1 MRRAPAIVRRLL
13 PHRLALAAAALT
25 VVLAATVLA
34 ALAAFSATVSSHA
47 VRTSLA
53 GNSGTTISV
62 TATVDSAATVPRVS
76 GRLRTSLPSALGGA
90 PVTTWGAASSDY
102 LDFPRGIGLPNAQT
116 HLISL
121 TALYAHAVLVAGS
134 WPTVVS
140 GSAAVPAAVPVG
152 LARLLHLA
160 AGQRLRL
167 HESVSG
173 GLVNVRITGI
183 FRPLQPGSPYWLL
196 GSASGGVQQ
205 SGGFADYGPL
215 VTTPAAMV
223 AGHVPVAAAAWA
235 AVPDVAR
242 LGAGDLQT
250 LAGRLQ
256 SALNNVS
263 GMGGL
268 QNQAVATGLPGLL
281 SGLGTALV
289 VARSQLAIGAA
300 ILLVIAGATLALA
313 TVMLSS
319 QRQAEAALLRSRGA
333 SRWQLAGTGLAE
345 AVLLVLPAVIAGP
358 LLAGLLLPPLA
369 RHGPLSRSGL
379 RLPVAFPAAAWL
391 AAAVVAAGCLV
402 VIALPWLRAAG
413 SPVRE
418 RAQRGRRGA
427 LAAATRAGAD
437 LGLLVLAGLAGWQLV
452 HYAAPVSTGLSGS
465 IGIDPILVSAPVLAL
480 AAGAVI
486 LLRLLPLVVRLGD
499 RAASRGRDMTAAVA
513 AWQIS
518 RRPLRQAGPV
528 LLGVLAVATT
538 VLAVAQWSSW
548 QRSAQ
553 DQASF
558 ATGADERVDLAPQ
571 APLPLSQVAAL
582 THTRGVTG
590 STPVIRSSIM
600 LPSSVEATLLALDT
614 RRAVSVAAI
623 RPDLVGG
630 SPRALLDRLSP
641 AATSGGRDQLL
652 ASRGAP
658 VPGRPARLEITA
670 SLRARSVGQPVLFVN
685 VTDAFGI
692 PYQLQAGVLPGNGA
706 STTLIV
712 PVAPG
717 NEAAY
722 PLHITGFSLQYVM
735 PTTQVPEAVL
745 SITSVRGA
753 ATMTADFGAPF
764 AAAAAGGQL
773 ASSVTA
779 GSGEVSAPPVVT
791 HTATS
796 GTSLTVSFQP
806 GNGIIPS
813 QFGVPASTLPAS
825 ISVASPAPV
834 ATLPAAA
841 TSAFAAATGQGL
853 GSSFPIQVDN
863 TTVRVTIVSVIAGF
877 PTVGPAGG
885 IVVDQGL
892 LQQMLAASGTPPQ
905 PVTEWWLRTAG
916 AAPTRL
922 PGGTQLTDR
931 ASLAASLLANP
942 LGAAP
947 QLAMLAIAAAAVV
960 LAAAGFAVAAATA
973 GERAR
978 DLALLAALGA
988 TRRQLTRLLCLEQ
1001 AALGIPA
1008 AVAGL
1013 ALGGVLAR
1021 LVVPAVTLTA
1031 TGAHPEPAVL
1041 VQVPLA
1047 VPVAVALATAAV
1059 PVVIAALGPAR
1070 RAGLAARTRL
1080 EAET

>member
-25 VVLAATVLA
+25 VVLAATLLA

-47 VRTSLA
+47 VRTSLT
-53 GNSGTTISV
+53 GNPGTTISV
-62 TATVDSAATVPRVS
+62 NATVSLAATVPAV
-76 GRLRTSLPSALGGA
+76 GGKLRTSLSSALGGV
-90 PVTTWGAASSDY
+90 PVAVWGAASSDY
-102 LDFPRGIGLPNAQT
+102 LDLPRGTGLANAQT

-121 TALYAHAVLVAGS
+121 TALNAHAALVAGS

-152 LARLLHLA
+152 LARSLHLA
-160 AGQRLRL
+160 AGQTIRL
-167 HESVSG
+167 HESVTG
-173 GLVNVRITGI
+173 APVDVRITGI

-196 GSASGGVQQ
+196 SSAAAGVQQ

-215 VTTPAAMV
+215 VTTPAVMAT
-223 AGHVPVAAAAWA
+223 GHVAVDAAAWA

-242 LGAGDLQT
+242 IGAGDLQ
-250 LAGRLQ
+250 AASGRLQ
-256 SALNNVS
+256 SAVNKV
-263 GMGGL
+263 GRMGSV
-268 QNQAVATGLPGLL
+268 QNQTVSTGLPGLL

-289 VARSQLAIGAA
+289 VTRSQLAIGAA

-333 SRWQLAGTGLAE
+333 SRWQLAGSGVAE
-345 AVLLVLPAVIAGP
+345 AALLVLPALVVSP

-379 RLPVAFPAAAWL
+379 RLPVAFPAAAWV
-391 AAAVVAAGCLV
+391 AAAAVAAGCLV
-402 VIALPWLRAAG
+402 VIALPWLRTAG

-427 LAAATRAGAD
+427 LGAATRAGAD

-465 IGIDPILVSAPVLAL
+465 IGIDPVLVSAPVLAL

-499 RAASRGRDMTAAVA
+499 RAASRGRDMTTAVA

-528 LLGVLAVATT
+528 LLAVLAVATS

-558 ATGADERVDLAPQ
+558 AAGADERVDLSPQ
-571 APLPLSQVAAL
+571 APLTLGQVATL
-582 THTRGVTG
+582 TGAHGVTR
-590 STPVIRSSIM
+590 STPVIRASAMMPNSTT
-600 LPSSVEATLLALDT
+600 ATLLALDA
-614 RRAVSVAAI
+614 RPAASVAAI

-630 SPRALLDRLSP
+630 SPTALLDRLSP
-641 AATSGGRDQLL
+641 AADRPATSQ
-652 ASRGAP
+652 GAP

-670 SLRARSVGQPVLFVN
+670 SLHAKSVGQPVLFLE

-692 PYQLQAGVLPGNGA
+692 PYQLQAGLLHTNGTA
-706 STTLIV
+706 TTLVV

-717 NEAAY
+717 NKAAY
-722 PLHITGFSLQYVM
+722 PLRITGYSLQYVM
-735 PTTQVPEAVL
+735 PTTETPGAAHATL
-745 SITSVRGA
+745 SIESVRGSA
-753 ATMTADFGAPF
+753 SLTGGFGAPF
-764 AAAAAGGQL
+764 AAATAGGRL
-773 ASSVTA
+773 ASSTTA
-779 GSGEVSAPPVVT
+779 GSGQVT
-791 HTATS
+791 IQPSVTSTATR

-806 GNGIIPS
+806 GSGIFPP
-813 QFGVPASTLPAS
+813 QFGAPATTLPAS
-825 ISVASPAPV
+825 ISVAPPRPTRA
-834 ATLPAAA
+834 LPAAA
-841 TSAFAAATGQGL
+841 TSAFTAATGQGR
-853 GSSFPIQVDN
+853 GSTFPIQVGN
-863 TTVRVTIVSVIAGF
+863 TAVRVTIVSVIASF
-877 PTVGPAGG
+877 PTISGSGG
-885 IVVDQGL
+885 IVVDQSL
-892 LQQMLAASGTPPQ
+892 LQQTLTADGAPPE
-905 PVTEWWLRTAG
+905 PVTEWWLRTAD

-922 PGGTQLTDR
+922 PGGATFTDR

-947 QLAMLAIAAAAVV
+947 QLAMLAIAAAAVI

-1013 ALGGVLAR
+1013 VLGGVLAR

-1031 TGAHPEPAVL
+1031 TGAHPQPAVL

-1047 VPVAVALATAAV
+1047 VPIAVALVTAAV
-1059 PVVIAALGPAR
+1059 PVAIAALGPAR

>member
-1 MRRAPAIVRRLL
+1 VRRAPAILRRLL
-13 PHRLALAAAALT
+13 PHRLALSAAALT
-25 VVLAATVLA
+25 VLLAATLLA

-47 VRTSLA
+47 VRTSLT
-53 GNSGTTISV
+53 GNPGTTISV
-62 TATVDSAATVPRVS
+62 NATVSTAATVPAVA
-76 GRLRTSLPSALGGA
+76 GRLRASVSTALGGA
-90 PVTTWGAASSDY
+90 PVAVWGAASSDY
-102 LDFPRGIGLPNAQT
+102 LDFPHGVGLPNAQT

-121 TALYAHAVLVAGS
+121 TALNAHAVLVAGS

-140 GSAAVPAAVPVG
+140 GSAAVPAAVPAS
-152 LARLLHLA
+152 LARSLHLS
-160 AGQRLRL
+160 AGQTLRLR
-167 HESVSG
+167 ESVSG
-173 GLVNVRITGI
+173 ARVEVRIAGI

-196 GSASGGVQQ
+196 GSASSGVQQ

-215 VTTPAAMV
+215 VTTPAAM
-223 AGHVPVAAAAWA
+223 ASGHVTVDAAAWA
-235 AVPDVAR
+235 ALPNVAR
-242 LGAGDLQT
+242 LGAGDLQ
-250 LAGRLQ
+250 AVSGRLQ
-256 SALNNVS
+256 SAVNSVG
-263 GMGGL
+263 GMAGL
-268 QNQAVATGLPGLL
+268 QNQTVSTGLPGLL
-281 SGLGTALV
+281 SGLATALV
-289 VARSQLAIGAA
+289 VTRSQLAIGAA

-333 SRWQLAGTGLAE
+333 SRWQMAGSGLAE
-345 AVLLVLPAVIAGP
+345 AALLVMPSLIAGP

-369 RHGPLSRSGL
+369 RHGPLSSSGL
-379 RLPVAFPAAAWL
+379 RLPVAFPAAAW
-391 AAAVVAAGCLV
+391 AAAATVAAGCLV
-402 VIALPWLRAAG
+402 VIALPWLRTAG

-418 RAQRGRRGA
+418 RAQRGRRRA
-427 LAAATRAGAD
+427 LGAATRAGAD
-437 LGLLVLAGLAGWQLV
+437 LGLLVLAGLAVWQLV

-465 IGIDPILVSAPVLAL
+465 IGVDPILVSAPVLAL

-528 LLGVLAVATT
+528 LLAVLAVATS

-558 ATGADERVDLAPQ
+558 ATGADERVDLSPQ
-571 APLPLSQVAAL
+571 APLALGQVATL
-582 THTRGVTG
+582 TGARGVTG
-590 STPVIRSSIM
+590 STPVIRSPAMMPNSAT
-600 LPSSVEATLLALDT
+600 ATLLALDT
-614 RRAVSVAAI
+614 RQAVAVAAI

-641 AATSGGRDQLL
+641 AGA
-652 ASRGAP
+652 RGAASSGAL

-670 SLRARSVGQPVLFVN
+670 SLHAASVGQPVLFVE
-685 VTDAFGI
+685 VEDAFGI
-692 PYQLQAGVLPGNGA
+692 PYQLQAGIVPSNGA
-706 STTLIV
+706 ATRLVV
-712 PVAPG
+712 PVAPA
-717 NEAAY
+717 NKAAY
-722 PLHITGFSLQYVM
+722 PLRITGYSLQYVM
-735 PTTQVPEAVL
+735 PTTAAPGAAQAALTIE
-745 SITSVRGA
+745 SVRGA
-753 ATMTADFGAPF
+753 ARMTGGFGAPF
-764 AAAAAGGQL
+764 AAATEG
-773 ASSVTA
+773 SSLTSSTTA
-779 GSGEVSAPPVVT
+779 GSGQITIPPSVT
-791 HTATS
+791 ATVTS
-796 GTSLTVSFQP
+796 GTSLRVSFQP
-806 GNGIIPS
+806 GDGIFPP
-813 QFGVPASTLPAS
+813 QFGAPASTLPAS
-825 ISVASPAPV
+825 ISVAPPRPAGALPV
-834 ATLPAAA
+834 AA
-841 TSAFAAATGQGL
+841 TSAFAAATGQGK
-853 GSSFPIQVDN
+853 GSTFPIQVGN
-863 TTVRVTIVSVIAGF
+863 TTIRVTVVSVIAGF
-877 PTVGPAGG
+877 PTIAGPGG
-885 IVVDQGL
+885 IVMDQSL
-892 LQQMLAASGTPPQ
+892 LQQTLAADGAPPE

-916 AAPTRL
+916 SGPTRL
-922 PGGTQLTDR
+922 PGGATLTDR
-931 ASLAASLLANP
+931 ASMAASLLANP

-947 QLAMLAIAAAAVV
+947 QLAMLAIAAAAVI

-1013 ALGGVLAR
+1013 LLGGVLAK

-1031 TGAHPEPAVL
+1031 TGAHPQPFVL

-1047 VPVAVALATAAV
+1047 VPIVVALVTAAV

>member
-1 MRRAPAIVRRLL
+1 VRRAPAIVRRLL

-25 VVLAATVLA
+25 VVLAATLLA

-47 VRTSLA
+47 VRTSLT
-53 GNSGTTISV
+53 GNPGTTISV
-62 TATVDSAATVPRVS
+62 NATVSSATTVPAV
-76 GRLRTSLPSALGGA
+76 GGKLRRSLSTALGGV
-90 PVTTWGAASSDY
+90 PVAVWGAASSDY
-102 LDFPRGIGLPNAQT
+102 LDFPHGIGLANAQT

-121 TALYAHAVLVAGS
+121 TALNAHAALVAGS

-152 LARLLHLA
+152 LARNLHLA
-160 AGQRLRL
+160 AGQTIRL
-167 HESVSG
+167 HESVTG
-173 GLVNVRITGI
+173 APVDVRITGI
-183 FRPLQPGSPYWLL
+183 FRPLQPASPYWLF
-196 GSASGGVQQ
+196 GSATGGVQQ

-215 VTTPAAMV
+215 VTAPAVLAG
-223 AGHVPVAAAAWA
+223 GHVAVDAAAWA

-242 LGAGDLQT
+242 LGAGDLQAA
-250 LAGRLQ
+250 AGRLQ
-256 SALNNVS
+256 SALKKV
-263 GMGGL
+263 GGRGGA
-268 QNQAVATGLPGLL
+268 QNQTVSTGLPGLL

-289 VARSQLAIGAA
+289 VTRSQLAIGAA

-333 SRWQLAGTGLAE
+333 SRWQLAGSGVAE
-345 AVLLVLPAVIAGP
+345 AALLVLPALIVSP

-379 RLPVAFPAAAWL
+379 RLPVAFPAAAWV
-391 AAAVVAAGCLV
+391 AAAAVAAGCLV
-402 VIALPWLRAAG
+402 VIALPWLRTAG

-427 LAAATRAGAD
+427 LGAATRAGAD

-499 RAASRGRDMTAAVA
+499 RAAGRGRDMTTAVA

-528 LLGVLAVATT
+528 LLAVLAVATS

-558 ATGADERVDLAPQ
+558 AAGADERVDLSPQ
-571 APLPLSQVAAL
+571 APLTLGQVATL
-582 THTRGVTG
+582 TGAHGVTG
-590 STPVIRSSIM
+590 STPVIRASAMMPNSTT
-600 LPSSVEATLLALDT
+600 ATLLALDA
-614 RRAVSVAAI
+614 RRAASVAAI

-630 SPRALLDRLSP
+630 SPTALLDRLSP
-641 AATSGGRDQLL
+641 AGDQR
-652 ASRGAP
+652 AAISGAP
-658 VPGRPARLEITA
+658 VPGRPARLEVTA
-670 SLRARSVGQPVLFVN
+670 SLHAKSVGQPVLFLE

-692 PYQLQAGVLPGNGA
+692 PYQLQAGVLHTNGTA
-706 STTLIV
+706 TTLVV

-717 NEAAY
+717 NKAAY
-722 PLHITGFSLQYVM
+722 PLRITGFTLQYLM
-735 PTTQVPEAVL
+735 PTAHVSGATL
-745 SITSVRGA
+745 SIESVRGA
-753 ATMTADFGAPF
+753 ASATGGFGAPF
-764 AAAAAGGQL
+764 AAATADGRM
-773 ASSVTA
+773 ASSTAA
-779 GSGEVSAPPVVT
+779 GSGLVT
-791 HTATS
+791 MQPSVTKTTAR

-806 GNGIIPS
+806 GYGLFPA
-813 QFGVPASTLPAS
+813 QFKQPATTLPAS
-825 ISVASPAPV
+825 ISVAPPQPARALPV
-834 ATLPAAA
+834 AA
-841 TSAFAAATGQGL
+841 TSAFTAATGQKR
-853 GSSFPIQVDN
+853 GSTFPVQVGN
-863 TTVRVTIVSVIAGF
+863 STVRVTIVSVIASF
-877 PTVGPAGG
+877 PTISGSGG
-885 IVVDQGL
+885 IVVDQSL
-892 LQQMLAASGTPPQ
+892 LQQTLAADGALPE

-922 PGGTQLTDR
+922 PGGATLTDR

-947 QLAMLAIAAAAVV
+947 QLAMLAIAAAAVI

-1013 ALGGVLAR
+1013 VLGGVLAR

-1031 TGAHPEPAVL
+1031 TGAHPQPAVL

-1047 VPVAVALATAAV
+1047 VPIAVALVTAAV
-1059 PVVIAALGPAR
+1059 PVAIAALGPAR

>member
-1 MRRAPAIVRRLL
+1 VRRAPAIVRRLL

-25 VVLAATVLA
+25 VVLAATLLA
-34 ALAAFSATVSSHA
+34 ALAAFSATVGSHA
-47 VRTSLA
+47 VRTSLS
-53 GNSGTTISV
+53 GNAGTTISV
-62 TATVDSAATVPRVS
+62 NATVSTAATVPAAD
-76 GRLRTSLPSALGGA
+76 GKLRTSLSSALGGV
-90 PVTTWGAASSDY
+90 PVTVWGAASSDY
-102 LDFPRGIGLPNAQT
+102 LDFPPGIGLANAQT

-140 GSAAVPAAVPVG
+140 GSAAVPVAVPVG
-152 LARLLHLA
+152 LARNLHLA
-160 AGQRLRL
+160 AGRTFRL
-167 HESVSG
+167 HESVTG
-173 GLVNVRITGI
+173 APVDVRITGI
-183 FRPLQPGSPYWLL
+183 FRPLRPGSPYWLL
-196 GSASGGVQQ
+196 KSATGGVQQ

-215 VTTPAAMV
+215 VTTPEAMA
-223 AGHVPVAAAAWA
+223 AGHVVVDAASWA

-242 LGAGDLQT
+242 IGAGGLQ
-250 LAGRLQ
+250 AISDRVQ
-256 SALNNVS
+256 SAVNKIARIS
-263 GMGGL
+263 GL
-268 QNQAVATGLPGLL
+268 QNQTVSTRLPRLL

-289 VARSQLAIGAA
+289 VTRSQLAIGAA
-300 ILLVIAGATLALA
+300 MLLVIAGATLALA

-319 QRQAEAALLRSRGA
+319 QRQAEVALLRSRGA
-333 SRWQLAGTGLAE
+333 SRWQLAGSGVAE
-345 AVLLVLPAVIAGP
+345 AVLLVLPSVIVGP

-379 RLPVAFPAAAWL
+379 RLPVAFPAAAWV
-391 AAAVVAAGCLV
+391 AAAAVAAGCLV
-402 VIALPWLRAAG
+402 VIALPWLRSAG

-427 LAAATRAGAD
+427 MGAATRAGAD

-465 IGIDPILVSAPVLAL
+465 IGVDPILVSAPVLAL

-499 RAASRGRDMTAAVA
+499 RAASRGRDMTTAVA

-528 LLGVLAVATT
+528 LLAVLAVATS

-558 ATGADERVDLAPQ
+558 TAGADERVDLSPQ
-571 APLPLSQVAAL
+571 APLSLGQVATL
-582 THTRGVTG
+582 TRAHGVTG
-590 STPVIRSSIM
+590 GTPVIRE
-600 LPSSVEATLLALDT
+600 SVMMPNSTSVTLLALNT

-630 SPRALLDRLSP
+630 SPSALLDRLSP
-641 AATSGGRDQLL
+641 AGDQRAAVSGAL
-652 ASRGAP
+652 

-670 SLRARSVGQPVLFVN
+670 SVHGKSVGQPVLFVD

-692 PYQLQAGVLPGNGA
+692 PYQLQAGPLHSNGA
-706 STTLIV
+706 ATTLVV

-717 NEAAY
+717 SQAAY
-722 PLHITGFSLQYVM
+722 PLRITGFSLQYLM
-735 PTTQVPEAVL
+735 PTTHVSGATL
-745 SITSVRGA
+745 SIESVRGA
-753 ATMTADFGAPF
+753 AGTTGGFGAPF
-764 AAAAAGGQL
+764 AAATAGSRM
-773 ASSVTA
+773 ASSTTA
-779 GSGEVSAPPVVT
+779 GSGQVTIPPSVT
-791 HTATS
+791 KTTAR
-796 GTSLTVSFQP
+796 GASLTVSFQP
-806 GNGIIPS
+806 GYGVSPA
-813 QFGVPASTLPAS
+813 QFGQPATTLPAS
-825 ISVASPAPV
+825 ISVTPPRPARALPV
-834 ATLPAAA
+834 AA
-841 TSAFAAATGQGL
+841 TSAFTAATGQKR
-853 GSSFPIQVDN
+853 GSTFPIQVGN
-863 TTVRVTIVSVIAGF
+863 ATVRVTIVSVIAAF
-877 PTVGPAGG
+877 PTIGGSGG
-885 IVVDQGL
+885 IVVDQRL
-892 LQQMLAASGTPPQ
+892 LQQTLAAEGTPPE
-905 PVTEWWLRTAG
+905 PVTEWWLRTTS

-922 PGGTQLTDR
+922 PGGATLTDR

-1013 ALGGVLAR
+1013 VLGGVLAR

-1031 TGAHPEPAVL
+1031 TGAHPQPFVL

-1047 VPVAVALATAAV
+1047 VPIAVALVTAAV
-1059 PVVIAALGPAR
+1059 PVVIAAFGPAR

>member
-25 VVLAATVLA
+25 VLLAATLLA
-34 ALAAFSATVSSHA
+34 ALAAFSATVSGHA
-47 VRTSLA
+47 VRTSLE

-62 TATVDSAATVPRVS
+62 NATVDSAATVQSV
-76 GRLRTSLPSALGGA
+76 GGKLRTWFTAALGA
-90 PVTTWGAASSDY
+90 PVTVWDAASSDY
-102 LDFPRGIGLPNAQT
+102 LNFPRGIGLPDAQT

-121 TALYAHAVLVAGS
+121 TGLYAHAVLVAGS

-140 GSAAVPAAVPVG
+140 GSATVPAAVPAG
-152 LARLLHLA
+152 LARSLHLA
-160 AGQRLRL
+160 AGQTVRL
-167 HESVSG
+167 HVSASG
-173 GLVNVRITGI
+173 APVDVRITGI

-196 GSASGGVQQ
+196 RSASGGVQEA
-205 SGGFADYGPL
+205 GGFADYGPL
-215 VTTPAAMV
+215 VTSPAAMT
-223 AGHVPVAAAAWA
+223 AGRVPVVAATWA

-242 LGAGDLQT
+242 LSAADLQAH
-250 LAGRLQ
+250 AGRLQ
-256 SALNNVS
+256 SALNRV
-263 GMGGL
+263 GGLGGL
-268 QNQAVATGLPGLL
+268 QNQTVATGLPGLL

-333 SRWQLAGTGLAE
+333 SRWQLAGSGLAE

-391 AAAVVAAGCLV
+391 AAAVVGAGCLV
-402 VIALPWLRAAG
+402 VIAMPWLRGAG

-427 LAAATRAGAD
+427 LGAATRAGAD

-528 LLGVLAVATT
+528 LLGVLAVATS
-538 VLAVAQWSSW
+538 VLAVAQWTSW

-558 ATGADERVDLAPQ
+558 ATGADERVDLSPQ
-571 APLPLSQVAAL
+571 APLSLGQVATL
-582 THTRGVTG
+582 THAPGVTG
-590 STPVIRSSIM
+590 STPVIRSLIM
-600 LPSSVEATLLALDT
+600 LPSSAEATLLALDT
-614 RRAVSVAAI
+614 RPAVSVAAI

-641 AATSGGRDQLL
+641 AADQR
-652 ASRGAP
+652 AATPGAL

-670 SLRARSVGQPVLFVN
+670 SLHARSVGQPVLFVE

-692 PYQLQAGVLPGNGA
+692 PYQLQAGMLPSSGA
-706 STTLIV
+706 ATTLVV

-717 NEAAY
+717 NKAAY
-722 PLHITGFSLQYVM
+722 PLRITGFSLQYVM
-735 PTTQVPEAVL
+735 PTTPVPVATL
-745 SITSVRGA
+745 SIESVRGA
-753 ATMTADFGAPF
+753 AGMTGGFGAPF
-764 AAAAAGGQL
+764 AGAAGSDL
-773 ASSVTA
+773 TSSSTA
-779 GSGEVSAPPVVT
+779 GSGQVNAQPLVT
-791 HTATS
+791 STATR
-796 GTSLTVSFQP
+796 GTALIVRFQP
-806 GNGIIPS
+806 GNGIFPS
-813 QFGVPASTLPAS
+813 QFGSQPSALPAS
-825 ISVASPAPV
+825 VSIAPPGPAGP
-834 ATLPAAA
+834 LPAAA
-841 TSAFAAATGQGL
+841 TSAFAAATGQGR
-853 GSSFPIQVDN
+853 GATFPIQVGN
-863 TTVRVTIVSVIAGF
+863 TTLRVTIVSVIAGF
-877 PTVGPAGG
+877 PTIGGTGG

-892 LQQMLAASGTPPQ
+892 LQQMLAAAGAPPQ
-905 PVTEWWLRTAG
+905 PVSEWWLRTAG
-916 AAPTRL
+916 TAPTSL
-922 PGGTQLTDR
+922 PGGAVLTDR
-931 ASLAASLLANP
+931 ASLAAALLANP

-947 QLAMLAIAAAAVV
+947 QLAMLAIAAAAVI
-960 LAAAGFAVAAATA
+960 LAAAGFTVAAATA

-1001 AALGIPA
+1001 AALGVPA

-1013 ALGGVLAR
+1013 VLGGVLAR

-1031 TGAHPEPAVL
+1031 TGAHPQPAVL

-1047 VPVAVALATAAV
+1047 VPVAVALVIAAV

>member
-1 MRRAPAIVRRLL
+1 VRRAPAIVRRLL

-25 VVLAATVLA
+25 VLLAATLLA
-34 ALAAFSATVSSHA
+34 ALAAFSATVSGHA
-47 VRTSLA
+47 VRTSLE

-62 TATVDSAATVPRVS
+62 NATVDSAATVQSV
-76 GRLRTSLPSALGGA
+76 GGKLRTWFTAALGA
-90 PVTTWGAASSDY
+90 PVTVWDAASSDY
-102 LDFPRGIGLPNAQT
+102 LNFPRGIGLPDAQT

-121 TALYAHAVLVAGS
+121 TGLYAHAVLVAGS

-140 GSAAVPAAVPVG
+140 GSATVPAAVPAG
-152 LARLLHLA
+152 LARSLHLA
-160 AGQRLRL
+160 AGQTVRL
-167 HESVSG
+167 HVSASG
-173 GLVNVRITGI
+173 APVDVRITGI

-196 GSASGGVQQ
+196 RSASGGVQEA
-205 SGGFADYGPL
+205 GGFADYGPL
-215 VTTPAAMV
+215 VTSPAAMT
-223 AGHVPVAAAAWA
+223 AGRVPVVAATWA

-242 LGAGDLQT
+242 LSAADLQAH
-250 LAGRLQ
+250 AGRLQ
-256 SALNNVS
+256 SALNRV
-263 GMGGL
+263 GGLGGL
-268 QNQAVATGLPGLL
+268 QNQTVATGLPGLL

-333 SRWQLAGTGLAE
+333 SRWQLAGSGLAE

-379 RLPVAFPAAAWL
+379 RLPVAFPAAAWV
-391 AAAVVAAGCLV
+391 AAAAVAAGCLV
-402 VIALPWLRAAG
+402 VIALPWLRTAG

-427 LAAATRAGAD
+427 LGAATRAGAD
-437 LGLLVLAGLAGWQLV
+437 LGLLVLAGLSGWQLV

-465 IGIDPILVSAPVLAL
+465 IGIDPVLVSAPVLAL

-528 LLGVLAVATT
+528 LLAVLAVATS

-558 ATGADERVDLAPQ
+558 AAGADERVDLSPQ
-571 APLPLSQVAAL
+571 APLTLGQVATL
-582 THTRGVTG
+582 TGAHGVTG
-590 STPVIRSSIM
+590 STPVIRASAMMPNSTT
-600 LPSSVEATLLALDT
+600 ATLLALDA
-614 RRAVSVAAI
+614 RRAASVAAI

-630 SPRALLDRLSP
+630 SPTALLDRLSP
-641 AATSGGRDQLL
+641 AGDQR
-652 ASRGAP
+652 AAISGAP
-658 VPGRPARLEITA
+658 VPGRPARLEVTA
-670 SLRARSVGQPVLFVN
+670 SLHAKSVGQPVLFLE

-692 PYQLQAGVLPGNGA
+692 PYQLQAGVLHTNGTATTLVVPVSPGNK
-706 STTLIV
+706 
-712 PVAPG
+712 
-717 NEAAY
+717 AAY
-722 PLHITGFSLQYVM
+722 PLRITGFTLQYLM
-735 PTTQVPEAVL
+735 PTAHVSGATL
-745 SITSVRGA
+745 SIESVRGA
-753 ATMTADFGAPF
+753 ASATGGFGAPF
-764 AAAAAGGQL
+764 AAATAGGRM
-773 ASSVTA
+773 ASSTAA
-779 GSGEVSAPPVVT
+779 GSGLVT
-791 HTATS
+791 MQPSVTKTTAR

-806 GNGIIPS
+806 GYGLFPA
-813 QFGVPASTLPAS
+813 QFKQPATTLPAS
-825 ISVASPAPV
+825 ISVAPPQPARALPV
-834 ATLPAAA
+834 AA
-841 TSAFAAATGQGL
+841 TSAFTAATGQKR
-853 GSSFPIQVDN
+853 GSTFPVQVGN
-863 TTVRVTIVSVIAGF
+863 STVRVTIVSVIASF
-877 PTVGPAGG
+877 PTISGSGG
-885 IVVDQGL
+885 IVVDQSL
-892 LQQMLAASGTPPQ
+892 LQQTLAADGALPE

-922 PGGTQLTDR
+922 PGGATLTDR

-947 QLAMLAIAAAAVV
+947 QLAMLAIAAAAVI

-1013 ALGGVLAR
+1013 VLGGVLAR

-1031 TGAHPEPAVL
+1031 TGAHPQPAVL
-1041 VQVPLA
+1041 VQVPLT
-1047 VPVAVALATAAV
+1047 VPIAVALVTAAV
-1059 PVVIAALGPAR
+1059 PVAIAALGPAR

>member
-437 LGLLVLAGLAGWQLV
+437 LGLLAARRAGRLAARALRRPGIDGPERLDRHRPDPGQRARAGPGRRGGHPAAAAAARGQARRPRGQPGPRHDRRRGGV
-452 HYAAPVSTGLSGS
+452 ADQPQAAAPGRAGAARGARGGHHRACGGAVEQ
-465 IGIDPILVSAPVLAL
+465 L
-480 AAGAVI
+480 AALGAGPGQ
-486 LLRLLPLVVRLGD
+486 LRH
-499 RAASRGRDMTAAVA
+499 RGRRACRSRTAGA
-513 AWQIS
+513 APAEPGG
-518 RRPLRQAGPV
+518 RADPHARGHRQHAGHPVVDHAAEFGRGNAACAGHTAGRVGRGDTAGPGGRV
-528 LLGVLAVATT
+528 
-538 VLAVAQWSSW
+538 
-548 QRSAQ
+548 
-553 DQASF
+553 
-558 ATGADERVDLAPQ
+558 ATGAARPALA
-571 APLPLSQVAAL
+571 
-582 THTRGVTG
+582 
-590 STPVIRSSIM
+590 
-600 LPSSVEATLLALDT
+600 
-614 RRAVSVAAI
+614 
-623 RPDLVGG
+623 
-630 SPRALLDRLSP
+630 
-641 AATSGGRDQLL
+641 GRDVGR
-652 ASRGAP
+652 AGSAVGVSGRAGS
-658 VPGRPARLEITA
+658 RPARLEITA

>member
-25 VVLAATVLA
+25 VVLAATLLA

-47 VRTSLA
+47 VRTSLT
-53 GNSGTTISV
+53 GNPGTTISV
-62 TATVDSAATVPRVS
+62 NATVSSAATVPAV
-76 GRLRTSLPSALGGA
+76 GGKLRTSLSSALGGV
-90 PVTTWGAASSDY
+90 PVAVWGAASSDY
-102 LDFPRGIGLPNAQT
+102 LDLPRGTGLANAQT

-121 TALYAHAVLVAGS
+121 TALNAHAALVAGS

-140 GSAAVPAAVPVG
+140 GSAAVPAAVPAG
-152 LARLLHLA
+152 LARNLHLA
-160 AGQRLRL
+160 AGQTIRL
-167 HESVSG
+167 HESVTG
-173 GLVNVRITGI
+173 APVDVRITGI

-196 GSASGGVQQ
+196 GSATAGVQQ

-215 VTTPAAMV
+215 VTTPAVMAS
-223 AGHVPVAAAAWA
+223 GHVAVDAAAWA

-242 LGAGDLQT
+242 IGAGDLQ
-250 LAGRLQ
+250 AASGRLQ
-256 SALNNVS
+256 SAVNKVGRMGKVQNETVS
-263 GMGGL
+263 
-268 QNQAVATGLPGLL
+268 TGLPGLL

-289 VARSQLAIGAA
+289 VTRSQLAIGAA

-333 SRWQLAGTGLAE
+333 SRWQLAGSGVAE
-345 AVLLVLPAVIAGP
+345 AALLVLPALIVSP

-379 RLPVAFPAAAWL
+379 RLPVAFPAAAWV
-391 AAAVVAAGCLV
+391 AAAAVAAGCLV
-402 VIALPWLRAAG
+402 VIALPWLRTAG

-427 LAAATRAGAD
+427 LGAATRAGAD

-465 IGIDPILVSAPVLAL
+465 IGIDPVLVSAPVLAL

-499 RAASRGRDMTAAVA
+499 RAASRGRDMTTAVA

-528 LLGVLAVATT
+528 LLAVLAVATS

-558 ATGADERVDLAPQ
+558 TAGADERVDLSPQ
-571 APLPLSQVAAL
+571 APLTLGQVATL
-582 THTRGVTG
+582 TGAHGVTG
-590 STPVIRSSIM
+590 STPVIRVSAMMPNSTT
-600 LPSSVEATLLALDT
+600 ATLLALDA
-614 RRAVSVAAI
+614 RPAASVAAI

-630 SPRALLDRLSP
+630 SPTALFDRLSP
-641 AATSGGRDQLL
+641 AADRPA
-652 ASRGAP
+652 ASQGAP
-658 VPGRPARLEITA
+658 VPGRPARLEVTV
-670 SLRARSVGQPVLFVN
+670 SLHAKSVGQPVLFLE

-692 PYQLQAGVLPGNGA
+692 PYQLQAGVLHTNGA
-706 STTLIV
+706 ATTLVV

-717 NEAAY
+717 NKAAY
-722 PLHITGFSLQYVM
+722 PLRITGFTLQYLM
-735 PTTQVPEAVL
+735 PTAHVSGATL
-745 SITSVRGA
+745 SIESVRGA
-753 ATMTADFGAPF
+753 ASSTGGFGAPF
-764 AAAAAGGQL
+764 AAATAGGRM
-773 ASSVTA
+773 ASSTAA
-779 GSGEVSAPPVVT
+779 GSGLVT
-791 HTATS
+791 MRPSVTKTTAR

-806 GNGIIPS
+806 GYGIFPA
-813 QFGVPASTLPAS
+813 QFKQPATTLPAS
-825 ISVASPAPV
+825 ISVAPPQPAR
-834 ATLPAAA
+834 TLPVAA
-841 TSAFAAATGQGL
+841 TSAFTAATGQKR
-853 GSSFPIQVDN
+853 GSTFPVQVGN
-863 TTVRVTIVSVIAGF
+863 SAVRVTIVSVIASF
-877 PTVGPAGG
+877 PTISGSGG
-885 IVVDQGL
+885 IVVDQSL
-892 LQQMLAASGTPPQ
+892 LQQTLAADGALPE

-922 PGGTQLTDR
+922 PGGATLTDR

-947 QLAMLAIAAAAVV
+947 QLAMLAIAAAAVI

-1013 ALGGVLAR
+1013 VLGGVLAR

-1031 TGAHPEPAVL
+1031 TGAHPQPAVL

-1047 VPVAVALATAAV
+1047 VPIAVALVTAAV
-1059 PVVIAALGPAR
+1059 PVAIAALGPAR

>member
-1 MRRAPAIVRRLL
+1 VRRAPAIVRRLL

-25 VVLAATVLA
+25 VLLAATLLA
-34 ALAAFSATVSSHA
+34 ALAAFSATVSGHA

-53 GNSGTTISV
+53 GNPGTTISV
-62 TATVDSAATVPRVS
+62 NATVSSAATVPAVA
-76 GRLRTSLPSALGGA
+76 GKLRTSFTTALGGV
-90 PVTTWGAASSDY
+90 PVTVWGAASTDY

-116 HLISL
+116 HLICM
-121 TALYAHAVLVAGS
+121 TALNAHAVLVTGS

-140 GSAAVPAAVPVG
+140 GSAAVPAAVPLG
-152 LARLLHLA
+152 LARSLHLA
-160 AGQRLRL
+160 AGQTVRL
-167 HESVSG
+167 HDSASG
-173 GLVNVRITGI
+173 EVVDVRITGI
-183 FRPLQPGSPYWLL
+183 FRPLQQRSPYWLL

-205 SGGFADYGPL
+205 AGGFADYGPL
-215 VTTPAAMV
+215 VTSPAVMA
-223 AGHVPVAAAAWA
+223 AGHVPAVAAAWA

-242 LGAGDLQT
+242 LGAGDLQA
-250 LAGRLQ
+250 LADRLQ
-256 SALNNVS
+256 SALNQVN
-263 GMGGL
+263 GMAGL
-268 QNQAVATGLPGLL
+268 QNQTVATGLPGLL

-289 VARSQLAIGAA
+289 VTRSQLAIGAA

-333 SRWQLAGTGLAE
+333 SRWQLAGSGLAE
-345 AVLLVLPAVIAGP
+345 AALLVLPTVIAGP

-391 AAAVVAAGCLV
+391 AAAAVAAGCLV
-402 VIALPWLRAAG
+402 VIALPWLRAGG

-427 LAAATRAGAD
+427 LGAATRAGAD

-452 HYAAPVSTGLSGS
+452 HYAAPVSTGLSGT

-499 RAASRGRDMTAAVA
+499 RAASRGRDMTAALA

-528 LLGVLAVATT
+528 LLGVLAVATS
-538 VLAVAQWSSW
+538 VLALAQWSSW

-558 ATGADERVDLAPQ
+558 ATGADERVDLSPQ
-571 APLPLSQVAAL
+571 APLGLGQVAAL
-582 THTRGVTG
+582 TRARGVTG
-590 STPVIRSSIM
+590 STPVIRSSILM
-600 LPSSVEATLLALDT
+600 PNSATATLLALDT
-614 RRAVSVAAI
+614 KPAVSVAAI

-630 SPRALLDRLSP
+630 SPRALLGRLSP
-641 AATSGGRDQLL
+641 AA
-652 ASRGAP
+652 ASPAASQGAL

-670 SLRARSVGQPVLFVN
+670 SLHARSVGQPVLFVD

-692 PYQLQAGVLPGNGA
+692 PYQLQAGLLPGDGVP
-706 STTLIV
+706 TTLIV
-712 PVAPG
+712 PVAPD
-717 NEAAY
+717 NDAAY
-722 PLHITGFSLQYVM
+722 PLHITGFSLQYTM
-735 PTTQVPEAVL
+735 PATLVPAAVL
-745 SITSVRGA
+745 SIESVRGA
-753 ATMTADFGAPF
+753 AGMTTGFGAPF
-764 AAAAAGGQL
+764 AAAAAGGRL
-773 ASSVTA
+773 AGSTTA
-779 GSGEVSAPPVVT
+779 GSGQVT
-791 HTATS
+791 IQPAVTGTGTR
-796 GTSLTVSFQP
+796 GTSLTVAFRP
-806 GNGIIPS
+806 GFGIYPA
-813 QFGVPASTLPAS
+813 QFGSPASTLPATV
-825 ISVASPAPV
+825 SVAPRPPAGP
-834 ATLPAAA
+834 LPAAA
-841 TSAFAAATGQGL
+841 TSAFVAATGQGR
-853 GSSFPIQVDN
+853 GSTFPIQVSN
-863 TTVRVTIVSVIAGF
+863 TNVRVTIVSVIAGF
-877 PTVGPAGG
+877 PTISGAGG

-892 LQQMLAASGTPPQ
+892 LQRVLAAAGAPPE

-916 AAPTRL
+916 PAPTRL
-922 PGGTQLTDR
+922 PGGATLTDR
-931 ASLAASLLANP
+931 ASIAASLLANP

-947 QLAMLAIAAAAVV
+947 ELAMLAIAAAAVI

-1013 ALGGVLAR
+1013 VLGGVLAR

-1031 TGAHPEPAVL
+1031 TGAHPQPAVL

-1047 VPVAVALATAAV
+1047 GPAAVALVIAAV

>member
-1 MRRAPAIVRRLL
+1 VHRSPAIVRRLL

-25 VVLAATVLA
+25 VLLAATLLA

-53 GNSGTTISV
+53 GNPGTTIAVNASV
-62 TATVDSAATVPRVS
+62 GSAATVSQAS
-76 GRLRTSLPSALGGA
+76 GRMRSWLAQALGGA
-90 PVTTWGAASSDY
+90 PVTIWGAASSDY

-121 TALYAHAVLVAGS
+121 TALDAHADLLTGS
-134 WPTVVS
+134 WPTTVN
-140 GSAAVPAAVPVG
+140 GSAAVPVAVPLG
-152 LARLLHLA
+152 LAQSLHLA
-160 AGQRLRL
+160 AGQLVGLR
-167 HESVSG
+167 ESVSG
-173 GLVNVRITGI
+173 AVISVRITGI
-183 FRPLQPGSPYWLL
+183 FRARQPGSPYWLL
-196 GSASGGVQQ
+196 GSAASGVQQ
-205 SGGFADYGPL
+205 SDGFADYGPL
-215 VTTPAAMV
+215 VTSPAAMA
-223 AGHVPVAAAAWA
+223 AGHVPVVTGAWA
-235 AVPDVAR
+235 AVPDVPR
-242 LGAGDLQT
+242 LGAGNLDT
-250 LAGRLQ
+250 LASRLQ
-256 SALNNVS
+256 SVLNRVN
-263 GMGGL
+263 GMAGL

-281 SGLGTALV
+281 SGLATALIV
-289 VARSQLAIGAA
+289 TRSELAIGAA

-333 SRWQLAGTGLAE
+333 SRWQLAGSGLAE
-345 AVLLVLPAVIAGP
+345 ATLLVLPAVIAGP

-379 RLPVAFPAAAWL
+379 RLPLAFPPAAWVAAA
-391 AAAVVAAGCLV
+391 AVAAGCLV
-402 VIALPWLRAAG
+402 VIALPWLRTAG

-418 RAQRGRRGA
+418 RAQRGRRRA
-427 LAAATRAGAD
+427 LGAATRAGAD
-437 LGLLVLAGLAGWQLV
+437 LGLLAVAGLAGWQLV

-465 IGIDPILVSAPVLAL
+465 IGIDPVLVSAPVLVL

-486 LLRLLPLVVRLGD
+486 LLRLLPLVVRLSD

-528 LLGVLAVATT
+528 LLAVLAVATS
-538 VLAVAQWSSW
+538 VLAMAQWSSW

-558 ATGADERVDLAPQ
+558 AVGADERVDLPPQ
-571 APLPLSQVAAL
+571 GPLPLGQVAAL
-582 THTRGVTG
+582 TQARGVTG
-590 STPVIRSSIM
+590 STPVVRSSVM
-600 LPSSVEATLLALDT
+600 LPSSATATLLALDT
-614 RRAVSVAAI
+614 RPAASVAAI

-641 AATSGGRDQLL
+641 PTAPP
-652 ASRGAP
+652 GAP

-670 SLRARSVGQPVLFVN
+670 RLHAVSVSQPVLFID

-692 PYQLQAGVLPGNGA
+692 PYQLQAGLLPSNGA
-706 STTLIV
+706 ATTLIV
-712 PVAPG
+712 PIAPG
-717 NEAAY
+717 NQAAY
-722 PLHITGFSLQYVM
+722 PLRITGFGLQYIM
-735 PTTQVPEAVL
+735 PTTGVPAAAL
-745 SITSVRGA
+745 SIESVRA
-753 ATMTADFGAPF
+753 AAGMTGGFGAPF
-764 AAAAAGGQL
+764 PAAPAGSKL
-773 ASSVTA
+773 AGSITA
-779 GSGEVSAPPVVT
+779 GAGQVT
-791 HTATS
+791 TQPAVTGTATR
-796 GTSLTVSFQP
+796 GISLTVAFQP
-806 GNGIIPS
+806 GFGIFTQPGS
-813 QFGVPASTLPAS
+813 PPSTLPAS
-825 ISVASPAPV
+825 ISVAAPGPSGP
-834 ATLPAAA
+834 LPAAV
-841 TSAFAAATGQGL
+841 TSAFAAATGLRRGIL
-853 GSSFPIQVDN
+853 PIQMGN
-863 TTVRVTIVSVIAGF
+863 TTVRLRIVSVIAGF
-877 PTVGPAGG
+877 PTLGG
-885 IVVDQGL
+885 TGAIVVDQGL
-892 LQQMLAASGTPPQ
+892 LQQVLAAVGVQPT

-916 AAPTRL
+916 PAPTRL
-922 PGGTQLTDR
+922 PGGAALTDR

-947 QLAMLAIAAAAVV
+947 ELAMLAIAAAAVI
-960 LAAAGFAVAAATA
+960 LAAAGFTVAATTA

-988 TRRQLTRLLCLEQ
+988 TRQQLTRLLCLEQ

-1008 AVAGL
+1008 AAAGL
-1013 ALGGVLAR
+1013 VLGVVLAR

-1031 TGAHPEPAVL
+1031 TGAHPQPAVL

-1047 VPVAVALATAAV
+1047 VPVAVALVTAAV

>member
-1 MRRAPAIVRRLL
+1 VRRAPAIVRRLL

-25 VVLAATVLA
+25 VVLAATLLA

-53 GNSGTTISV
+53 GNPGTTISV
-62 TATVDSAATVPRVS
+62 NATVNSAATVPAVS
-76 GRLRTSLPSALGGA
+76 GKLRTSLSSALGGV
-90 PVTTWGAASSDY
+90 PVAVWGAASSDY
-102 LDFPRGIGLPNAQT
+102 LDLPRGTGLANAQT

-121 TALYAHAVLVAGS
+121 TALNAHAALVAGS

-140 GSAAVPAAVPVG
+140 GSAAVPAAVPAG
-152 LARLLHLA
+152 LARSLHLV
-160 AGQRLRL
+160 AGQTIRL
-167 HESVSG
+167 HESVTG
-173 GLVNVRITGI
+173 APVDVRITGI

-196 GSASGGVQQ
+196 SSATAGVQQ

-215 VTTPAAMV
+215 VTTPAVMAT
-223 AGHVPVAAAAWA
+223 GHVAVDAAAWA

-242 LGAGDLQT
+242 IGSGDLQ
-250 LAGRLQ
+250 AVSGRLQ
-256 SALNNVS
+256 SAVS
-263 GMGGL
+263 KVGRMGKV
-268 QNQAVATGLPGLL
+268 QNQTVSTGLPGLL

-289 VARSQLAIGAA
+289 VTRSQLAIGAA
-300 ILLVIAGATLALA
+300 MLLVIAGATLALA

-333 SRWQLAGTGLAE
+333 SRWQLAGSGVAE
-345 AVLLVLPAVIAGP
+345 AALLVLPALIVSP

-391 AAAVVAAGCLV
+391 AAAAVAAGCLV
-402 VIALPWLRAAG
+402 VIALPWLRTAG

-427 LAAATRAGAD
+427 LGAATRAGAD

-465 IGIDPILVSAPVLAL
+465 IGIDPVLVSAPVLAL

-499 RAASRGRDMTAAVA
+499 RAAGRGRDMTTAVA

-528 LLGVLAVATT
+528 LLAVLAVATS

-558 ATGADERVDLAPQ
+558 AAGADERVDLSPQ
-571 APLPLSQVAAL
+571 APLTLGQVATL
-582 THTRGVTG
+582 TGAHGVTG
-590 STPVIRSSIM
+590 STPVIRASAMMPNSTT
-600 LPSSVEATLLALDT
+600 ATLLALDA
-614 RRAVSVAAI
+614 RRAASVAAI

-630 SPRALLDRLSP
+630 SPTALLDRLSP
-641 AATSGGRDQLL
+641 GGDQRAAIS
-652 ASRGAP
+652 GAP
-658 VPGRPARLEITA
+658 VPGRPARLEVTA
-670 SLRARSVGQPVLFVN
+670 SLHAKSVGQPVLFLE

-692 PYQLQAGVLPGNGA
+692 PYQLQAGVLHTNGTA
-706 STTLIV
+706 TTLVV

-717 NEAAY
+717 NKAAY
-722 PLHITGFSLQYVM
+722 PLRITGFTLQYLM
-735 PTTQVPEAVL
+735 PTAHVSGATL
-745 SITSVRGA
+745 SIESVRGA
-753 ATMTADFGAPF
+753 ASATGGFGAPF
-764 AAAAAGGQL
+764 AAAPAGGRM
-773 ASSVTA
+773 ASSTAA
-779 GSGEVSAPPVVT
+779 GSGLVT
-791 HTATS
+791 MRPSVTRTTAR

-806 GNGIIPS
+806 GYGLFPA
-813 QFGVPASTLPAS
+813 QFKQPATTLPAS
-825 ISVASPAPV
+825 ISVAPPQPAR
-834 ATLPAAA
+834 TLPVAA
-841 TSAFAAATGQGL
+841 TSAFTAATGQKR
-853 GSSFPIQVDN
+853 GSTFPVQVGN
-863 TTVRVTIVSVIAGF
+863 SAVRVTIVSVIASF
-877 PTVGPAGG
+877 PTISGSGG
-885 IVVDQGL
+885 IVVDQSL
-892 LQQMLAASGTPPQ
+892 LQQTLAADGALPE

-922 PGGTQLTDR
+922 PGGATLTDR

-947 QLAMLAIAAAAVV
+947 QLAMLAIAAAAVI

-1013 ALGGVLAR
+1013 VLGGVLAR

-1031 TGAHPEPAVL
+1031 TGAHPQPAVL

-1047 VPVAVALATAAV
+1047 VPIAVALVTAAV
-1059 PVVIAALGPAR
+1059 PVAIAAFGPGR

>member
-25 VVLAATVLA
+25 VVLAATLLA

-47 VRTSLA
+47 VRTSLT
-53 GNSGTTISV
+53 GNPGTTISV
-62 TATVDSAATVPRVS
+62 NATVNSAATVPAAG
-76 GRLRTSLPSALGGA
+76 GRLRASLSSALGGV
-90 PVTTWGAASSDY
+90 PVTVWGAASSDY
-102 LDFPRGIGLPNAQT
+102 LDLPHGIGLANAQT

-134 WPTVVS
+134 WPTMVS
-140 GSAAVPAAVPVG
+140 GSAAVPVAVPVG
-152 LARLLHLA
+152 LARNLHLA
-160 AGQRLRL
+160 AGQTLRL
-167 HESVSG
+167 HESVTG
-173 GLVNVRITGI
+173 APVDVRITGI
-183 FRPLQPGSPYWLL
+183 FRPLQPGRPYWLL
-196 GSASGGVQQ
+196 NSATGGVQE

-215 VTTPAAMV
+215 VTTPAVMT
-223 AGHVPVAAAAWA
+223 AGHVAVDAAAWT
-235 AVPDVAR
+235 AVPDVGR
-242 LGAGDLQT
+242 IGAGGLQ
-250 LAGRLQ
+250 AVSDRLQ
-256 SALNNVS
+256 SAVDKIGGISGLHNQTVS
-263 GMGGL
+263 
-268 QNQAVATGLPGLL
+268 TGLPGLL
-281 SGLGTALV
+281 SGLATALV
-289 VARSQLAIGAA
+289 VTRSQLAIGAA
-300 ILLVIAGATLALA
+300 MLLVIAGATLALA

-319 QRQAEAALLRSRGA
+319 QRQAEVALLRSRGA
-333 SRWQLAGTGLAE
+333 SRWQLAGSGVAE
-345 AVLLVLPAVIAGP
+345 AVLLVLPSVIAGP

-379 RLPVAFPAAAWL
+379 RLPVAFPAVAWV
-391 AAAVVAAGCLV
+391 AAAAVAAGCLV

-427 LAAATRAGAD
+427 LGAATRAGAD

-465 IGIDPILVSAPVLAL
+465 IGIDPVLVSAPVLAL

-518 RRPLRQAGPV
+518 RRPLRQAGP
-528 LLGVLAVATT
+528 LLLAVLAVATS

-553 DQASF
+553 DQASY
-558 ATGADERVDLAPQ
+558 AAGADERVELSPQ
-571 APLPLSQVAAL
+571 APLSLGQVATL
-582 THTRGVTG
+582 TQARGVTG
-590 STPVIRSSIM
+590 STPVIRSSAM
-600 LPSSVEATLLALDT
+600 MPNSASVTLLALNA
-614 RRAVSVAAI
+614 RPAVSVAAI

-630 SPRALLDRLSP
+630 SPSALLDRLSP
-641 AATSGGRDQLL
+641 PAAQPA
-652 ASRGAP
+652 ASQGTL

-670 SLRARSVGQPVLFVN
+670 SVHGKSVGQPVLFVE

-692 PYQLQAGVLPGNGA
+692 PYQLQAGRLHSNGA
-706 STTLIV
+706 ATTLVV

-717 NEAAY
+717 NRAAY
-722 PLHITGFSLQYVM
+722 PLRITGFSLQYLM
-735 PTTQVPEAVL
+735 PATHVSGATL
-745 SITSVRGA
+745 SIESVRGA
-753 ATMTADFGAPF
+753 AGTTGGFGAPF
-764 AAAAAGGQL
+764 AAATAGSRM
-773 ASSVTA
+773 ASSTTA
-779 GSGEVSAPPVVT
+779 GSGQVT
-791 HTATS
+791 SRPSVTKTTAR

-806 GNGIIPS
+806 GYGIFPA
-813 QFGVPASTLPAS
+813 QFKQPATLLPAS
-825 ISVASPAPV
+825 ISVAPPRPAP
-834 ATLPAAA
+834 ALPVAA
-841 TSAFAAATGQGL
+841 TSAFTATTGQKRGAT
-853 GSSFPIQVDN
+853 FPIQVGN

-877 PTVGPAGG
+877 PTIGGSGG
-885 IVVDQGL
+885 IVVDQRL
-892 LQQMLAASGTPPQ
+892 LQQTLAADGAQPE
-905 PVTEWWLRTAG
+905 PVTEWWLRTTS

-922 PGGTQLTDR
+922 PGGATLTDR

-1031 TGAHPEPAVL
+1031 TGAHPRPAVL

-1047 VPVAVALATAAV
+1047 VPIAVALVTAAV

>member
-1 MRRAPAIVRRLL
+1 VRRSPAIVRRLV

-25 VVLAATVLA
+25 VLLAATLLA

-53 GNSGTTISV
+53 GNPGTTVGVS
-62 TATVDSAATVPRVS
+62 ASAGSAATVVQTS
-76 GRLRTSLPSALGGA
+76 GRLRSWLAHALGA
-90 PVTTWGAASSDY
+90 PVTVWGAASSDY

-121 TALYAHAVLVAGS
+121 TALDAHADLLAGS
-134 WPTVVS
+134 WPTTVN

-152 LARLLHLA
+152 LAQSLHLA
-160 AGQRLRL
+160 AGQLVGLR
-167 HESVSG
+167 ESVSG
-173 GLVNVRITGI
+173 AVISVRITGI
-183 FRPLQPGSPYWLL
+183 FRARQPGSPYWLL
-196 GSASGGVQQ
+196 GSASSGVQQ
-205 SGGFADYGPL
+205 SDGFADYGPL
-215 VTTPAAMV
+215 VTSPAAMA
-223 AGHVPVAAAAWA
+223 AGHVPVVAGAWA
-235 AVPDVAR
+235 AVPDVPR
-242 LGAGDLQT
+242 LGAGDLDA

-256 SALNNVS
+256 SVLNRVN
-263 GMGGL
+263 GMAGL

-281 SGLGTALV
+281 SGLGTALIV
-289 VARSQLAIGAA
+289 TRSELAIGAA

-333 SRWQLAGTGLAE
+333 SRWQLAGSGLAE
-345 AVLLVLPAVIAGP
+345 AALLVLPAVIAGP

-379 RLPVAFPAAAWL
+379 RLPLAFPAAAWL
-391 AAAVVAAGCLV
+391 AAAAVAAGCLV
-402 VIALPWLRAAG
+402 VIALPWLRTAG

-427 LAAATRAGAD
+427 LGAATRAGAD
-437 LGLLVLAGLAGWQLV
+437 LGLLAVAGLAGWQLV
-452 HYAAPVSTGLSGS
+452 HYNAPVSTGLSGS
-465 IGIDPILVSAPVLAL
+465 IGIDPVLVSAPVLVL

-486 LLRLLPLVVRLGD
+486 LLRLLPLVVGLGD

-528 LLGVLAVATT
+528 LLAVLAVATS

-558 ATGADERVDLAPQ
+558 AVGADERVDLPPQ
-571 APLPLSQVAAL
+571 GPLPLGQVAAL
-582 THTRGVTG
+582 TQARGVTG
-590 STPVIRSSIM
+590 STPVVRSSVM
-600 LPSSVEATLLALDT
+600 LPSSATTTLLALDT
-614 RRAVSVAAI
+614 RPAASVAAI

-641 AATSGGRDQLL
+641 PTAPP
-652 ASRGAP
+652 GAP

-670 SLRARSVGQPVLFVN
+670 RLHAVSVSQPVLFID

-692 PYQLQAGVLPGNGA
+692 PYQLQAGLLPSNGA
-706 STTLIV
+706 AATLIV
-712 PVAPG
+712 PIAPG
-717 NEAAY
+717 NKAAY
-722 PLHITGFSLQYVM
+722 PLRITGFSLQYIM
-735 PTTQVPEAVL
+735 PTTGVPAAAL
-745 SITSVRGA
+745 SIESVRA
-753 ATMTADFGAPF
+753 AAGMTGGFGAPF
-764 AAAAAGGQL
+764 PAALAGRKL
-773 ASSVTA
+773 AGSITA
-779 GSGEVSAPPVVT
+779 GAGEVTTQPAVT
-791 HTATS
+791 GTATR
-796 GTSLTVSFQP
+796 GTSLTVAFQP
-806 GNGIIPS
+806 GWGIY
-813 QFGVPASTLPAS
+813 PAQAGSPPSTLPAS
-825 ISVASPAPV
+825 VSVAAPGPSGP
-834 ATLPAAA
+834 LPAAA
-841 TSAFAAATGQGL
+841 TSAFTAATGL
-853 GSSFPIQVDN
+853 RRGSSFPIQMGN
-863 TTVRVTIVSVIAGF
+863 TTVRLRIVSVVAGF
-877 PTVGPAGG
+877 PTVGGSGA

-892 LQQMLAASGTPPQ
+892 LQQVLAAVGVQPT

-916 AAPTRL
+916 SAPTRL
-922 PGGTQLTDR
+922 PGGAALTDR
-931 ASLAASLLANP
+931 ASVAASLLANP
-942 LGAAP
+942 LGLAP
-947 QLAMLAIAAAAVV
+947 ELAMLVIAAAAVI
-960 LAAAGFAVAAATA
+960 LAAAGFTVAAATA

-1001 AALGIPA
+1001 AALGVPA

-1013 ALGGVLAR
+1013 VLGVVLAR

-1031 TGAHPEPAVL
+1031 TGAHPQPAVL

-1047 VPVAVALATAAV
+1047 VPVAVALVTAAV

>member
-1 MRRAPAIVRRLL
+1 VRRAPAIIRRLL

-25 VVLAATVLA
+25 VLLAATLLA
-34 ALAAFSATVSSHA
+34 ALAAFSATISSHA

-53 GNSGTTISV
+53 GNPGTTI
-62 TATVDSAATVPRVS
+62 TVNASANSAAVVPRAS
-76 GRLRTSLPSALGGA
+76 GRLRSWLAGALGV

-121 TALYAHAVLVAGS
+121 TALYAHADLLAGS
-134 WPTVVS
+134 WPAVAS
-140 GSAAVPAAVPVG
+140 GPAAVPVAVPAG
-152 LARLLHLA
+152 LARSLHLA
-160 AGQRLRL
+160 VGQTVRL

-173 GLVNVRITGI
+173 ALLSVRITGI
-183 FRPLQPGSPYWLL
+183 FRPRQPGSPYWLL
-196 GSASGGVQQ
+196 GSASNGVQQ
-205 SGGFADYGPL
+205 SDGFADYGPL
-215 VTTPAAMV
+215 VTSPAVMAAM
-223 AGHVPVAAAAWA
+223 HVPVVAAAWA
-235 AVPDVAR
+235 AVPDISR
-242 LGAGDLQT
+242 LGASDLQT
-250 LAGRLQ
+250 LANRLQ
-256 SALNNVS
+256 SALNRVN
-263 GMGGL
+263 GMAGL
-268 QNQAVATGLPGLL
+268 QNQTLATGLPGLL
-281 SGLGTALV
+281 SGLGTTLV

-333 SRWQLAGTGLAE
+333 SRWQLAGSGIAE
-345 AVLLVLPAVIAGP
+345 AALLVLPAVIAGP
-358 LLAGLLLPPLA
+358 VLAGLLLPPLA

-379 RLPVAFPAAAWL
+379 QLPVAFPAAAWV
-391 AAAVVAAGCLV
+391 AATAVAAGCLV
-402 VIALPWLRAAG
+402 VIALPWLRTAG

-437 LGLLVLAGLAGWQLV
+437 LGLLALAGLAGWQLV
-452 HYAAPVSTGLSGS
+452 HYAAPVSTGLSGA
-465 IGIDPILVSAPVLAL
+465 IGVDPILVSAPVLAL

-528 LLGVLAVATT
+528 LLGVLAVATS

-558 ATGADERVDLAPQ
+558 ATGADERVDLPSQ
-571 APLPLSQVAAL
+571 APLALGQVAVL
-582 THTRGVTG
+582 THARGVTG
-590 STPVIRSSIM
+590 STPVVRSSIV
-600 LPSSVEATLLALDT
+600 LPTSATATLLALDT
-614 RRAVSVAAI
+614 RQAVSVAAI

-630 SPRALLDRLSP
+630 SPAALLRRLSEP
-641 AATSGGRDQLL
+641 AAHPGEL
-652 ASRGAP
+652 GAP

-670 SLRARSVGQPVLFVN
+670 SLRASSVGQAVLFVE

-692 PYQLQAGVLPGNGA
+692 TYQLQVGLVPSNGA
-706 STTLIV
+706 AGTLIV
-712 PVAPG
+712 PIAPG
-717 NEAAY
+717 NQAAY
-722 PLHITGFSLQYVM
+722 PLRITGYSLQYTM
-735 PTTQVPEAVL
+735 PTTAVPRAALTIE
-745 SITSVRGA
+745 SVRGA
-753 ATMTADFGAPF
+753 ASMTGGFGAPF
-764 AAAAAGGQL
+764 AAA
-773 ASSVTA
+773 TA
-779 GSGEVSAPPVVT
+779 GSKLAASTSAGDGQVT
-791 HTATS
+791 TQPTVTRTATR
-796 GTSLTVSFQP
+796 GTSLTVAFQP
-806 GNGIIPS
+806 GVGITPA
-813 QFGVPASTLPAS
+813 QFGSPASTLPAS
-825 ISVASPAPV
+825 ISVAAPAPS

-841 TSAFAAATGQGL
+841 TSAFAAATGQGR
-853 GSSFPIQVDN
+853 GSTFPVQVGN
-863 TTVRVTIVSVIAGF
+863 TNVRVKVVSVIAGF
-877 PTVGPAGG
+877 PTIGGSGG
-885 IVVDQGL
+885 IVLDQGL
-892 LQQMLAASGTPPQ
+892 LQQTLAAAGAEPQ

-916 AAPTRL
+916 AATTRL
-922 PGGTQLTDR
+922 PGGASLTDR
-931 ASLAASLLANP
+931 ASIAASLLANP

-947 QLAMLAIAAAAVV
+947 QLAMLAIAAAAVI

-973 GERAR
+973 GDRAR

-1001 AALGIPA
+1001 AALGVPA

-1013 ALGGVLAR
+1013 VLGVALAK

-1031 TGAHPEPAVL
+1031 TGAHPQPAVL

-1047 VPVAVALATAAV
+1047 LPVAVALVTAAV

>member
-1 MRRAPAIVRRLL
+1 VRKAPAIVRRLL

-25 VVLAATVLA
+25 VVLAATLLA
-34 ALAAFSATVSSHA
+34 ALAAFSATVSNHA
-47 VRTSLA
+47 VRTSLT
-53 GNSGTTISV
+53 GNPGTSV
-62 TATVDSAATVPRVS
+62 SVNATVSSVATVPAV
-76 GRLRTSLPSALGGA
+76 GGKLRRSLSTALGGA
-90 PVTTWGAASSDY
+90 PVTVWGAASSDY
-102 LDFPRGIGLPNAQT
+102 LDFPHGTGLPNAQT

-121 TALYAHAVLVAGS
+121 TALNAHASLVAGS

-140 GSAAVPAAVPVG
+140 GSAAVPAAVPAG
-152 LARLLHLA
+152 LARNLHLT
-160 AGQRLRL
+160 AGQTLRL
-167 HESVSG
+167 HESVTG
-173 GLVNVRITGI
+173 APVDVRITGI
-183 FRPLQPGSPYWLL
+183 FRPLRPGSSYWLL
-196 GSASGGVQQ
+196 NSATGGVQQ

-215 VTTPAAMV
+215 VTTPAVMAARHV
-223 AGHVPVAAAAWA
+223 AVVAAAWVAG
-235 AVPDVAR
+235 PDVAR
-242 LGAGDLQT
+242 IGAGNLQ
-250 LAGRLQ
+250 AVSGRLQ
-256 SALNNVS
+256 SAVDKV
-263 GMGGL
+263 GHMGGL
-268 QNQAVATGLPGLL
+268 QNQTVSTGLPALL
-281 SGLGTALV
+281 SGLATALV

-333 SRWQLAGTGLAE
+333 SRWQMAGSGLAE
-345 AVLLVLPAVIAGP
+345 AMLLVLPSVIAGP

-379 RLPVAFPAAAWL
+379 RLPVAFPAAAWV
-391 AAAVVAAGCLV
+391 AAGAVAAGCVV
-402 VIALPWLRAAG
+402 VIALPWLRTAG

-427 LAAATRAGAD
+427 LGAATRAGAD

-465 IGIDPILVSAPVLAL
+465 IGIDPVLVSAPVLAL

-528 LLGVLAVATT
+528 LLAVLAVATS

-558 ATGADERVDLAPQ
+558 AAGADERVDLPPQ
-571 APLPLSQVAAL
+571 APLSLGQVATL
-582 THTRGVTG
+582 TEARGVTG
-590 STPVIRSSIM
+590 STPVIRSSVM
-600 LPSSVEATLLALDT
+600 MSNSASVTLLALNT
-614 RRAVSVAAI
+614 RPAVSVAAI

-630 SPRALLDRLSP
+630 SPGALLDRLSP
-641 AATSGGRDQLL
+641 AGDHRAAISGAL
-652 ASRGAP
+652 
-658 VPGRPARLEITA
+658 VPGRPVRLEITA
-670 SLRARSVGQPVLFVN
+670 SVHGKSVGQPVLLVE
-685 VTDAFGI
+685 VRDAFGI
-692 PYQLQAGVLPGNGA
+692 PYQLTAGLLHTNGTA
-706 STTLIV
+706 TTLVV
-712 PVAPG
+712 PVAPA
-717 NEAAY
+717 NKAAY
-722 PLHITGFSLQYVM
+722 PLRVTGFSLQYLM
-735 PTTQVPEAVL
+735 PITHVSGATL
-745 SITSVRGA
+745 SIESVRGA
-753 ATMTADFGAPF
+753 ASMTGGFGAPF
-764 AAAAAGGQL
+764 AAATAGSHL
-773 ASSVTA
+773 ASSTTA
-779 GSGEVSAPPVVT
+779 GSGQVT
-791 HTATS
+791 AQPSVTKTTTR

-806 GNGIIPS
+806 GYGVFPA
-813 QFGVPASTLPAS
+813 QFKEPASALPAS
-825 ISVASPAPV
+825 ISVAPPEPAPS
-834 ATLPAAA
+834 LPAAV
-841 TSAFAAATGQGL
+841 TRAFTAATGQRR
-853 GSSFPIQVDN
+853 GSTFPIQVGN

-877 PTVGPAGG
+877 PTISGSGG

-892 LQQMLAASGTPPQ
+892 LQQTLAADGAPPV

-922 PGGTQLTDR
+922 PGGATVTDR
-931 ASLAASLLANP
+931 ASLTASLLANP

-947 QLAMLAIAAAAVV
+947 ELAILAIAAAAVI

-1013 ALGGVLAR
+1013 VLGGVLAR

-1031 TGAHPEPAVL
+1031 TGAHPQPAVL

-1047 VPVAVALATAAV
+1047 VPVAVALVTAAV

>member
-1 MRRAPAIVRRLL
+1 VL
-13 PHRLALAAAALT
+13 LAAAL
-25 VVLAATVLA
+25 VA
-34 ALAAFSATVSSHA
+34 ALAAFSSTVSNHA
-47 VRTSLA
+47 VRTSLTA
-53 GNSGTTISV
+53 NPGTTISV
-62 TATVDSAATVPRVS
+62 NATVSSAATVPAVA
-76 GRLRTSLPSALGGA
+76 GKLRRSFTSALGGA
-90 PVTTWGAASSDY
+90 PVEVWGTASSDY
-102 LDFPRGIGLPNAQT
+102 LDLPHNIGLPNAQT

-121 TALYAHAVLVAGS
+121 TALNAHASLVAGS

-140 GSAAVPAAVPVG
+140 GSAAVPAAVPAG
-152 LARLLHLA
+152 LARSLRLT
-160 AGQRLRL
+160 AGQTLRLR
-167 HESVSG
+167 ESVSG
-173 GLVNVRITGI
+173 ARVDVRITGI
-183 FRPLQPGSPYWLL
+183 FRPLQPDSPYWLL
-196 GSASGGVQQ
+196 GSASSGGVQE

-215 VTTPAAMV
+215 VTTPAAMA
-223 AGHVPVAAAAWA
+223 AGHVTVDAAAWA
-235 AVPDVAR
+235 ALPDVAR
-242 LGAGDLQT
+242 ISAGDLQ
-250 LAGRLQ
+250 AVSDRLQ
-256 SALNNVS
+256 SAVNS
-263 GMGGL
+263 GARIGGL
-268 QNQAVATGLPGLL
+268 QNQTVSTGLPGLL

-289 VARSQLAIGAA
+289 VTRSQLAIGAA

-319 QRQAEAALLRSRGA
+319 QRQAEVALLRSRGA
-333 SRWQLAGTGLAE
+333 SRWQLAGSGVAE
-345 AVLLVLPAVIAGP
+345 AVLLVLPSVIAGP

-379 RLPVAFPAAAWL
+379 RLPVAFPAAAWV
-391 AAAVVAAGCLV
+391 AATAVAAGCLV
-402 VIALPWLRAAG
+402 VIALPWLRTAG

-418 RAQRGRRGA
+418 RALRGRRRA
-427 LAAATRAGAD
+427 LGAATRAGAD
-437 LGLLVLAGLAGWQLV
+437 LGLLVLAGLAVWQLV

-528 LLGVLAVATT
+528 LLAVLAVATS

-558 ATGADERVDLAPQ
+558 AAGADERVDLSPQ
-571 APLPLSQVAAL
+571 APLSLGQVATL
-582 THTRGVTG
+582 TGARGVTG
-590 STPVIRSSIM
+590 STPVFRSSVM
-600 LPSSVEATLLALDT
+600 MPNSTTATLLALDA
-614 RRAVSVAAI
+614 RPAASVADI

-630 SPRALLDRLSP
+630 SPTALFGRLSP
-641 AATSGGRDQLL
+641 AAGHGA
-652 ASRGAP
+652 ASIPGAT

-670 SLRARSVGQPVLFVN
+670 SLHARSVGQPVLFVD

-692 PYQLQAGVLPGNGA
+692 PYQLQAGVLHTNGMA
-706 STTLIV
+706 TTLVV

-717 NEAAY
+717 NKAAY

-735 PTTQVPEAVL
+735 PTTQVAEATL
-745 SITSVRGA
+745 SIESVRGA
-753 ATMTADFGAPF
+753 AGMTGGFGAPF
-764 AAAAAGGQL
+764 AAAAAGSHLTSSTTAGTGQVTTQP
-773 ASSVTA
+773 SVT
-779 GSGEVSAPPVVT
+779 S
-791 HTATS
+791 TATQ
-796 GTSLTVSFQP
+796 GTSLTVAFQP
-806 GNGIIPS
+806 GDGIYPP
-813 QFGVPASTLPAS
+813 QFGAPATTLPAS
-825 ISVASPAPV
+825 ISVTPPQPARS
-834 ATLPAAA
+834 LPAAA
-841 TSAFAAATGQGL
+841 TSTFAAATGQGL
-853 GSSFPIQVDN
+853 GSTFPIQLGN
-863 TTVRVTIVSVIAGF
+863 TTVRVTIVSVVAGF
-877 PTVGPAGG
+877 PTISGSGG

-892 LQQMLAASGTPPQ
+892 LQQTLAADGAPPE

-922 PGGTQLTDR
+922 PGGATLTDR

-947 QLAMLAIAAAAVV
+947 QLAMLAIAAAAVI

-1001 AALGIPA
+1001 AALGVPA

-1013 ALGGVLAR
+1013 VLGGVLAR

-1031 TGAHPEPAVL
+1031 TGAHPEPFVL

-1047 VPVAVALATAAV
+1047 VPIAVALATAAV

>member
-25 VVLAATVLA
+25 VVLAATLLA

-47 VRTSLA
+47 VRTSLT
-53 GNSGTTISV
+53 GNPGTTISV
-62 TATVDSAATVPRVS
+62 NATVSSAATVPAV
-76 GRLRTSLPSALGGA
+76 GGKLRTSLSSALGGV
-90 PVTTWGAASSDY
+90 PVAVWGAASSDY
-102 LDFPRGIGLPNAQT
+102 LDLPRGTGLANAQT

-121 TALYAHAVLVAGS
+121 TALNAHAALVAGS

-152 LARLLHLA
+152 LARSLHLA
-160 AGQRLRL
+160 AGQTIRL
-167 HESVSG
+167 HESVTG
-173 GLVNVRITGI
+173 APVDVRITGI

-196 GSASGGVQQ
+196 SSAAAGVQQ

-215 VTTPAAMV
+215 VTTPAVMAT
-223 AGHVPVAAAAWA
+223 GHVAVDAAAWA

-242 LGAGDLQT
+242 IGAGDLQ
-250 LAGRLQ
+250 AASGRLQ
-256 SALNNVS
+256 SAVNKV
-263 GMGGL
+263 GRMGRV
-268 QNQAVATGLPGLL
+268 QNQTVSTGLPGLL

-289 VARSQLAIGAA
+289 VTRSQLAIGAA

-333 SRWQLAGTGLAE
+333 SRWQLAGSGVAE
-345 AVLLVLPAVIAGP
+345 AALLVLPALIVSP

-379 RLPVAFPAAAWL
+379 RLPVAFPAAAWV
-391 AAAVVAAGCLV
+391 AAAAVAAGCLV
-402 VIALPWLRAAG
+402 VIALPWLRTAG

-427 LAAATRAGAD
+427 LGAATRAGAD

-465 IGIDPILVSAPVLAL
+465 IGIDPVLVSAPVLAL

-528 LLGVLAVATT
+528 LLAVLAVATS

-558 ATGADERVDLAPQ
+558 TAGADERVDLSPQ
-571 APLPLSQVAAL
+571 APLTLGQVATL
-582 THTRGVTG
+582 TGAHGVTG
-590 STPVIRSSIM
+590 STPVIRAPAMMPNSTT
-600 LPSSVEATLLALDT
+600 ATLLALDA
-614 RRAVSVAAI
+614 RRAASVAAI

-630 SPRALLDRLSP
+630 SPTALLDRLSP
-641 AATSGGRDQLL
+641 AGDQR
-652 ASRGAP
+652 AAISGAP

-670 SLRARSVGQPVLFVN
+670 SLHAKSVGQPVLFLE

-692 PYQLQAGVLPGNGA
+692 PYQLQAGVLHTNGTA
-706 STTLIV
+706 TTLVV

-717 NEAAY
+717 NKAAY
-722 PLHITGFSLQYVM
+722 PLRITGFTLQYLM
-735 PTTQVPEAVL
+735 PTAHVSGATL
-745 SITSVRGA
+745 SIESVRGA
-753 ATMTADFGAPF
+753 ASATGAFGAPF
-764 AAAAAGGQL
+764 AAATAGGRM
-773 ASSVTA
+773 ASSTAA
-779 GSGEVSAPPVVT
+779 GSGLVT
-791 HTATS
+791 MQPSVTKTTAR

-806 GNGIIPS
+806 GYGLFPA
-813 QFGVPASTLPAS
+813 QFKQPATTLPAS
-825 ISVASPAPV
+825 ISVAPPQPARALPV
-834 ATLPAAA
+834 AA
-841 TSAFAAATGQGL
+841 TSAFTAATGQKR
-853 GSSFPIQVDN
+853 GSTFPVQVGN
-863 TTVRVTIVSVIAGF
+863 STVRVTIVSVIASF
-877 PTVGPAGG
+877 PTISGSGG
-885 IVVDQGL
+885 IVVDQSL
-892 LQQMLAASGTPPQ
+892 LQQTLAADGALPE

-922 PGGTQLTDR
+922 PGGATLTDR

-947 QLAMLAIAAAAVV
+947 QLAMLTIAAAAVI

-1013 ALGGVLAR
+1013 VLGGVLAR

-1031 TGAHPEPAVL
+1031 TGAHPQPAVL

-1047 VPVAVALATAAV
+1047 VPIAVALVTAAV
-1059 PVVIAALGPAR
+1059 PVAIAALGPAR

-1080 EAET
+1080 ETET

>member
-25 VVLAATVLA
+25 VVLAATLLA

-47 VRTSLA
+47 VRTSLT
-53 GNSGTTISV
+53 GNPGTTISV
-62 TATVDSAATVPRVS
+62 NATVSSAATVPAV
-76 GRLRTSLPSALGGA
+76 GGKLRTSLSSALGGV
-90 PVTTWGAASSDY
+90 PVTVWGAASSDY
-102 LDFPRGIGLPNAQT
+102 LDLPRGTGLANAQT

-121 TALYAHAVLVAGS
+121 TALYAHAALVAGS

-152 LARLLHLA
+152 LARSLHLA
-160 AGQRLRL
+160 AGQTIRL
-167 HESVSG
+167 HESVTG
-173 GLVNVRITGI
+173 APVDVRITGI

-196 GSASGGVQQ
+196 GSATAGVQQ

-215 VTTPAAMV
+215 VTTPAVMAT
-223 AGHVPVAAAAWA
+223 GHVAVDAAAWA

-242 LGAGDLQT
+242 IGAGDLQ
-250 LAGRLQ
+250 AASGRLQ
-256 SALNNVS
+256 SAVNQV
-263 GMGGL
+263 GRMGKV
-268 QNQAVATGLPGLL
+268 QNQTVSTGLPGLL

-289 VARSQLAIGAA
+289 VTRSQLAIGAA

-333 SRWQLAGTGLAE
+333 SRWQLAGSGVAE
-345 AVLLVLPAVIAGP
+345 AALLVLPALIVSP

-379 RLPVAFPAAAWL
+379 RLPVAFPAAAWV
-391 AAAVVAAGCLV
+391 AAAAVAAGCLV
-402 VIALPWLRAAG
+402 VIALPWLRTAG

-427 LAAATRAGAD
+427 LGAATRAGAD

-465 IGIDPILVSAPVLAL
+465 IGIDPVLVSAPVLAL

-499 RAASRGRDMTAAVA
+499 RAAGRGRDMTTAVA

-528 LLGVLAVATT
+528 LLAVLAVATS

-558 ATGADERVDLAPQ
+558 TAGADERVDLSPQ
-571 APLPLSQVAAL
+571 APLTLGQVATL
-582 THTRGVTG
+582 TGAHGVTG
-590 STPVIRSSIM
+590 STPVIRVSAMMPNSTT
-600 LPSSVEATLLALDT
+600 ATLLALDA
-614 RRAVSVAAI
+614 RPAASVAAI

-630 SPRALLDRLSP
+630 SPTALLDRLSP
-641 AATSGGRDQLL
+641 AADRPA
-652 ASRGAP
+652 ASQGAP

-670 SLRARSVGQPVLFVN
+670 SLHAKSVGQPVLFLE

-692 PYQLQAGVLPGNGA
+692 PYQLQAGVLHTNGTA
-706 STTLIV
+706 TTLVV

-717 NEAAY
+717 NKAAY
-722 PLHITGFSLQYVM
+722 PLRITGFTLQYLM
-735 PTTQVPEAVL
+735 PTAHVSGATL
-745 SITSVRGA
+745 SIESVRGA
-753 ATMTADFGAPF
+753 ASSTGGFGAPF
-764 AAAAAGGQL
+764 AAATAGGRL
-773 ASSVTA
+773 ASSTAA
-779 GSGEVSAPPVVT
+779 GSGLVT
-791 HTATS
+791 MQPSVTKTTAR

-806 GNGIIPS
+806 GYGIFPA
-813 QFGVPASTLPAS
+813 QFKQPATTLPAS
-825 ISVASPAPV
+825 ISVAPPQPARALPV
-834 ATLPAAA
+834 AA
-841 TSAFAAATGQGL
+841 TSAFTAATGQKR
-853 GSSFPIQVDN
+853 GSTFPVQVGN
-863 TTVRVTIVSVIAGF
+863 SAVRVTIVSVIASF
-877 PTVGPAGG
+877 PTISGSGG
-885 IVVDQGL
+885 IVVDQSL
-892 LQQMLAASGTPPQ
+892 LQQTLAADGALPE

-922 PGGTQLTDR
+922 PGGATLTDR

-947 QLAMLAIAAAAVV
+947 QLAMLAIAAAAVI

-1013 ALGGVLAR
+1013 VLGGVLAR

-1031 TGAHPEPAVL
+1031 TGAHPQPAVL

-1047 VPVAVALATAAV
+1047 VPIAVALVTAAV
-1059 PVVIAALGPAR
+1059 PVAIAALGPAR

>member
-1 MRRAPAIVRRLL
+1 VRRAPAIVRRLL

-25 VVLAATVLA
+25 VVLAATLLA

-47 VRTSLA
+47 VRTSLT
-53 GNSGTTISV
+53 GNPGTTISV
-62 TATVDSAATVPRVS
+62 NATVSSATTVPPV
-76 GRLRTSLPSALGGA
+76 GGKLRRSLSTALGGV
-90 PVTTWGAASSDY
+90 PVAVWGAASSDY
-102 LDFPRGIGLPNAQT
+102 LDYPHGIGLANAQT

-134 WPTVVS
+134 WPTVVG

-152 LARLLHLA
+152 LARNLHLA
-160 AGQRLRL
+160 AGQTIRL
-167 HESVSG
+167 HESVTG
-173 GLVNVRITGI
+173 APVDIRITGI

-196 GSASGGVQQ
+196 NSATGGVQQ

-215 VTTPAAMV
+215 VTTPAVMAARHV
-223 AGHVPVAAAAWA
+223 AVDAAAWS

-242 LGAGDLQT
+242 IGGGDLR
-250 LAGRLQ
+250 AVSGRLQ
-256 SALNNVS
+256 SAVDKI
-263 GMGGL
+263 GRMGGL
-268 QNQAVATGLPGLL
+268 QNQTVSTGLPGLL

-289 VARSQLAIGAA
+289 VTRSQLAIGAA
-300 ILLVIAGATLALA
+300 MLLVIAGATLALA

-333 SRWQLAGTGLAE
+333 SRWQLAGSGVAE
-345 AVLLVLPAVIAGP
+345 AALLVLPSVIAGP

-379 RLPVAFPAAAWL
+379 RLPVAFPAAAWM
-391 AAAVVAAGCLV
+391 AAAAVAAGCLV
-402 VIALPWLRAAG
+402 VIALPWLRTAG

-427 LAAATRAGAD
+427 LGAATRAGAD

-499 RAASRGRDMTAAVA
+499 RAASRGRNMTAAVA

-528 LLGVLAVATT
+528 LLAVLAVATS

-553 DQASF
+553 DRASF
-558 ATGADERVDLAPQ
+558 ATGADERVDLSPQ
-571 APLPLSQVAAL
+571 APLSLGQVATLA
-582 THTRGVTG
+582 HARGVTG
-590 STPVIRSSIM
+590 STPVIRSSVM
-600 LPSSVEATLLALDT
+600 LPNSTTATLLALDT
-614 RRAVSVAAI
+614 RPAVSVAAI

-641 AATSGGRDQLL
+641 AAEHPA
-652 ASRGAP
+652 ASQAAL

-670 SLRARSVGQPVLFVN
+670 SVHGKSVGQPVLFIE

-692 PYQLQAGVLPGNGA
+692 PYQLQAGPLHSNGA
-706 STTLIV
+706 ATTLVV
-712 PVAPG
+712 PVARG
-717 NEAAY
+717 NRAAY
-722 PLHITGFSLQYVM
+722 PLRITGFSLQYLM
-735 PTTQVPEAVL
+735 PTTHVSGATL
-745 SITSVRGA
+745 SIESVRGA
-753 ATMTADFGAPF
+753 ASTTGGFGAPF
-764 AAAAAGGQL
+764 AAATAGGRM
-773 ASSVTA
+773 ASSTTA
-779 GSGEVSAPPVVT
+779 GSGQVT
-791 HTATS
+791 IQPSVTRTTAR

-806 GNGIIPS
+806 GYGLSPA
-813 QFGVPASTLPAS
+813 QFRQPATTLPAS
-825 ISVASPAPV
+825 ISVTPPQPAR
-834 ATLPAAA
+834 TLPVAA
-841 TSAFAAATGQGL
+841 TSAFTAATGQRR
-853 GSSFPIQVDN
+853 GSTFPIQVGN

-877 PTVGPAGG
+877 PTIGGSGG

-892 LQQMLAASGTPPQ
+892 LQQTLAAHGAPPE
-905 PVTEWWLRTAG
+905 PVTEWWLRTTT

-922 PGGTQLTDR
+922 PGGATLTDR

-1013 ALGGVLAR
+1013 VLGGVLAR

-1031 TGAHPEPAVL
+1031 TGAHPQPAVL

-1047 VPVAVALATAAV
+1047 VPIAVALVTAAV
-1059 PVVIAALGPAR
+1059 PVLIAALGPAR

>member
-1 MRRAPAIVRRLL
+1 VTGVVRRAPAIVRRLL

-25 VVLAATVLA
+25 VLLAATLLA
-34 ALAAFSATVSSHA
+34 ALAAFSGTVSSHA
-47 VRTSLA
+47 VRSSLA
-53 GNSGTTISV
+53 GNSGTTMSV
-62 TATVDSAATVPRVS
+62 NATVSSAATVPRVS
-76 GRLRTSLPSALGGA
+76 DRLRASLSAALGGV
-90 PVTTWGAASSDY
+90 PVAIWGAASSDY
-102 LDFPRGIGLPNAQT
+102 LNLPRGIGLPNGQT
-116 HLISL
+116 HLISMTGL
-121 TALYAHAVLVAGS
+121 NAHAVLIAGS
-134 WPTVVS
+134 WPTLVS
-140 GSAAVPAAVPVG
+140 GSAAVPAAVPLG
-152 LARLLHLA
+152 LARSLHLVT
-160 AGQRLRL
+160 GQTMRL
-167 HESVSG
+167 HESASGEAVS
-173 GLVNVRITGI
+173 VRVTGI

-196 GSASGGVQQ
+196 GSASGGVQL

-215 VTTPAAMV
+215 VTSPAAMA
-223 AGHVPVAAAAWA
+223 AGRVPVVTAAWA

-250 LAGRLQ
+250 MADRLQ
-256 SALNNVS
+256 SALNQVG
-263 GMGGL
+263 GMAGL
-268 QNQAVATGLPGLL
+268 QNQTVTTGLPGLL

-319 QRQAEAALLRSRGA
+319 QRQPEAALLRSRGA
-333 SRWQLAGTGLAE
+333 SRWQLAGSGIAE
-345 AVLLVLPAVIAGP
+345 ATMLVLPAVIAGP
-358 LLAGLLLPPLA
+358 VLAGLLLPPLA
-369 RHGPLSRSGL
+369 RRGPLSRSDL
-379 RLPVAFPAAAWL
+379 RLPVAFPAVAWL

-402 VIALPWLRAAG
+402 VLALPWLRSAG

-418 RAQRGRRGA
+418 RARSGRRAA
-427 LAAATRAGAD
+427 LGAATRAGAD
-437 LGLLVLAGLAGWQLV
+437 LGLLVLAGLAVWQLV

-486 LLRLLPLVVRLGD
+486 LLRLLPLMVRLGD

-528 LLGVLAVATT
+528 LLGVLAVATS

-553 DQASF
+553 DQASY

-571 APLPLSQVAAL
+571 APLLLGQVAAL
-582 THTRGVTG
+582 TGARGVTG
-590 STPVIRSSIM
+590 STPVIRSSVM
-600 LPSSVEATLLALDT
+600 MPNSATATLLALDT
-614 RRAVSVAAI
+614 RPAVSVAAI

-630 SPRALLDRLSP
+630 SPGALLDRLSP
-641 AATSGGRDQLL
+641 APPA
-652 ASRGAP
+652 ASEGAP

-670 SLRARSVGQPVLFVN
+670 SLHGPSVGQAVLFVD

-692 PYQLQAGVLPGNGA
+692 PYQLQAGLLPSDGA
-706 STTLIV
+706 ATTLV
-712 PVAPG
+712 MPVAPG
-717 NEAAY
+717 NQAAY
-722 PLHITGFSLQYVM
+722 PLHISGFSLQYVM
-735 PTTQVPEAVL
+735 PMTGVETAVL
-745 SITSVRGA
+745 SIDSVRGA
-753 ATMTADFGAPF
+753 AGLTGGFGAPF
-764 AAAAAGGQL
+764 AAGTAGGKL
-773 ASSVTA
+773 TASTTA
-779 GSGEVSAPPVVT
+779 GAGQVNAQPAVIG
-791 HTATS
+791 TATR
-796 GTSLTVSFQP
+796 GTSLTVTFQP
-806 GNGIIPS
+806 GSGVYPA

-825 ISVASPAPV
+825 VSVTSPAP
-834 ATLPAAA
+834 AGPLPAAA
-841 TSAFAAATGQGL
+841 TSAFVAATGQGR
-853 GSSFPIQVDN
+853 GSTFPIQLDN
-863 TTVRVTIVSVIAGF
+863 TTVRVTIVSVVAGF
-877 PTVGPAGG
+877 PTIGAGG
-885 IVVDQGL
+885 GILVDQGL
-892 LQQMLAASGTPPQ
+892 LQQKLAAAGAPPE

-916 AAPTRL
+916 TAPTKL
-922 PGGTQLTDR
+922 PGGAVLTDR
-931 ASLAASLLANP
+931 ASVAAALLANP

-947 QLAMLAIAAAAVV
+947 QLAMLAIAAAAVI

-1013 ALGGVLAR
+1013 VLGGVLAR

-1031 TGAHPEPAVL
+1031 TGAHPQPAVL

-1047 VPVAVALATAAV
+1047 VPVAVAVVTAAV

>member
-1 MRRAPAIVRRLL
+1 VRRAPAIVRRLL

-25 VVLAATVLA
+25 VLLAATLLA

-53 GNSGTTISV
+53 GNPGTTISV
-62 TATVDSAATVPRVS
+62 NASVSSAATVPAVAAK
-76 GRLRTSLPSALGGA
+76 LRSSFTTALGGA
-90 PVTTWGAASSDY
+90 PVAVWGAASSDY
-102 LDFPRGIGLPNAQT
+102 LDLPRGTGLPNAQT

-121 TALYAHAVLVAGS
+121 TALNAHASLVTGS

-140 GSAAVPAAVPVG
+140 GPAAVPAAVPAG
-152 LARLLHLA
+152 LARSLHLA
-160 AGQRLRL
+160 AGQTLRL

-173 GLVNVRITGI
+173 APVDVRITGI
-183 FRPLQPGSPYWLL
+183 FRPLQPDSPYWLL
-196 GSASGGVQQ
+196 GSASAGVQQ

-215 VTTPAAMV
+215 VTTPAVMA
-223 AGHVPVAAAAWA
+223 AAHVTVDAAAWDA
-235 AVPDVAR
+235 LPDVAR
-242 LGAGDLQT
+242 VGADDLR
-250 LAGRLQ
+250 AVSDRLR
-256 SALNNVS
+256 SAVNKVS
-263 GMGGL
+263 GIAGL
-268 QNQAVATGLPGLL
+268 QNQTVSTGLPGLL

-289 VARSQLAIGAA
+289 VTRSQLAIGAA

-333 SRWQLAGTGLAE
+333 SRWQLAGSGLAE
-345 AVLLVLPAVIAGP
+345 AVLLVLPSVIAGP
-358 LLAGLLLPPLA
+358 VVAGLLLPPLA

-379 RLPVAFPAAAWL
+379 RLPVAFPAAAWV
-391 AAAVVAAGCLV
+391 AATAVAAGCLI
-402 VIALPWLRAAG
+402 VIALPWLRTAG

-418 RAQRGRRGA
+418 RAQRGRRRA
-427 LAAATRAGAD
+427 LGAATRAGAD
-437 LGLLVLAGLAGWQLV
+437 LGLLVLAGLAVWQLV
-452 HYAAPVSTGLSGS
+452 RYAAPVSTGLSGL

-480 AAGAVI
+480 VAGAVI

-528 LLGVLAVATT
+528 LLAVLAVATS

-558 ATGADERVDLAPQ
+558 ATGADERVDLSPQ
-571 APLPLSQVAAL
+571 APLSLGQVATL
-582 THTRGVTG
+582 TGARGVTG
-590 STPVIRSSIM
+590 STPVIRSSVM
-600 LPSSVEATLLALDT
+600 MPNSTTATLLALDA
-614 RRAVSVAAI
+614 RPAASVAAI

-630 SPRALLDRLSP
+630 SPTALLDRLSP
-641 AATSGGRDQLL
+641 TAGHGAASIP
-652 ASRGAP
+652 GAP

-670 SLRARSVGQPVLFVN
+670 SLHARSVGQPLLFVD
-685 VTDAFGI
+685 VTDGFGI
-692 PYQLQAGVLPGNGA
+692 PYQLQAGLLHTNGTE
-706 STTLIV
+706 STLVV

-717 NEAAY
+717 NKAAY

-735 PTTQVPEAVL
+735 PATQVSGATL
-745 SITSVRGA
+745 SIESVRGA
-753 ATMTADFGAPF
+753 AGMTGRFGAPF
-764 AAAAAGGQL
+764 AAATAGSRL
-773 ASSVTA
+773 ASSTTA
-779 GSGEVSAPPVVT
+779 GSGQVT
-791 HTATS
+791 IQPSVTSTAAR
-796 GTSLTVSFQP
+796 GTSLTVAFQP
-806 GNGIIPS
+806 GDGIYPP
-813 QFGVPASTLPAS
+813 QFGAPASTLLAS
-825 ISVASPAPV
+825 ISVAPSQPAR
-834 ATLPAAA
+834 TLPAAA
-841 TSAFAAATGQGL
+841 TSAFTATTGQGR
-853 GSSFPIQVDN
+853 GSTFPIQVGN
-863 TTVRVTIVSVIAGF
+863 TTVRVTIISVIAGF
-877 PTVGPAGG
+877 PTIGGSGG

-892 LQQMLAASGTPPQ
+892 LQQTLAADGAPPE
-905 PVTEWWLRTAG
+905 PVSEWWLRTAG

-922 PGGTQLTDR
+922 PGGATLTDR

-947 QLAMLAIAAAAVV
+947 QLAMLAIAAAAVI
-960 LAAAGFAVAAATA
+960 LAWAGFAVAAATA

-1013 ALGGVLAR
+1013 VLGGVLAR

-1031 TGAHPEPAVL
+1031 TGAHPQPAVL

-1047 VPVAVALATAAV
+1047 VPVAVALVTAAV

>member
-1 MRRAPAIVRRLL
+1 VRRAPAIVRRLL

-25 VVLAATVLA
+25 VVLAATLLA

-53 GNSGTTISV
+53 GNPGTTISV
-62 TATVDSAATVPRVS
+62 NATVNSAATVPAVS
-76 GRLRTSLPSALGGA
+76 GKLRTSLSSALGGV
-90 PVTTWGAASSDY
+90 PVAVWGAASSDY
-102 LDFPRGIGLPNAQT
+102 LDLPRGTGLANAQT

-121 TALYAHAVLVAGS
+121 TALNAHAALVAGS

-140 GSAAVPAAVPVG
+140 GSAAVPAAVPAG
-152 LARLLHLA
+152 LARSLHLA
-160 AGQRLRL
+160 AGQTIRL
-167 HESVSG
+167 HESVTG
-173 GLVNVRITGI
+173 APVDVRITGI

-196 GSASGGVQQ
+196 SSATAGVQQ

-215 VTTPAAMV
+215 VTTPAVMAT
-223 AGHVPVAAAAWA
+223 GHVAVDAAAWA

-242 LGAGDLQT
+242 IGSGDLQ
-250 LAGRLQ
+250 AVSGRLQ
-256 SALNNVS
+256 SAVS
-263 GMGGL
+263 KVGRMGKV
-268 QNQAVATGLPGLL
+268 QNQTVSTGLPGLL

-289 VARSQLAIGAA
+289 VTRSQLAIGAA

-333 SRWQLAGTGLAE
+333 SRWQLAGSGVAE
-345 AVLLVLPAVIAGP
+345 AALLVLPALIVSP

-391 AAAVVAAGCLV
+391 AAAAVAAGCLV
-402 VIALPWLRAAG
+402 VIALPWLRTAG

-427 LAAATRAGAD
+427 LGAATRAGAD

-465 IGIDPILVSAPVLAL
+465 IGIDPVLVSAPVLAL

-528 LLGVLAVATT
+528 LLAVLAVATS

-558 ATGADERVDLAPQ
+558 TAGADERVDLSPQ
-571 APLPLSQVAAL
+571 APLTLGQVATL
-582 THTRGVTG
+582 TGAHGVTG
-590 STPVIRSSIM
+590 STPVIRAPAMMPNSTT
-600 LPSSVEATLLALDT
+600 ATLLALDA
-614 RRAVSVAAI
+614 RRAASVAAI

-630 SPRALLDRLSP
+630 SPTALLDRLSP
-641 AATSGGRDQLL
+641 AGDQR
-652 ASRGAP
+652 AAISGAP
-658 VPGRPARLEITA
+658 VPGRPARLEVTA
-670 SLRARSVGQPVLFVN
+670 SLHAKSVGQPVLFLE

-692 PYQLQAGVLPGNGA
+692 PYQLQAGVLHTNGTATTLVVPVSPGNK
-706 STTLIV
+706 
-712 PVAPG
+712 
-717 NEAAY
+717 AAY
-722 PLHITGFSLQYVM
+722 PLRITGFTLQYLM
-735 PTTQVPEAVL
+735 PTAHVSGATL
-745 SITSVRGA
+745 SIESVRGA
-753 ATMTADFGAPF
+753 ASATGGFGAPF
-764 AAAAAGGQL
+764 AAATAGGRM
-773 ASSVTA
+773 ASSTAA
-779 GSGEVSAPPVVT
+779 GSGLVT
-791 HTATS
+791 MQPSVTKTTAR

-806 GNGIIPS
+806 GYGLFPA
-813 QFGVPASTLPAS
+813 QFKQPATTLPAS
-825 ISVASPAPV
+825 ISVAPPQPARALPV
-834 ATLPAAA
+834 AA
-841 TSAFAAATGQGL
+841 TSAFTAATGQKR
-853 GSSFPIQVDN
+853 GSTFPVQVGN
-863 TTVRVTIVSVIAGF
+863 STVRVTIVSVIASF
-877 PTVGPAGG
+877 PTISGSGG
-885 IVVDQGL
+885 IVVDQSL
-892 LQQMLAASGTPPQ
+892 LQQTLAADGALPE

-922 PGGTQLTDR
+922 PGGATLTDR

-947 QLAMLAIAAAAVV
+947 QLAMLTIAAAAVI

-1013 ALGGVLAR
+1013 VLGGVLAR

-1031 TGAHPEPAVL
+1031 TGAHPQPAVL
-1041 VQVPLA
+1041 VQVPLT
-1047 VPVAVALATAAV
+1047 VPIAVALVTAAV
-1059 PVVIAALGPAR
+1059 PVAIAALGPAR